1 MTNETI
7 DQTTTPDQ
15 TLNQTDFVPQR
26 FINNLQAA
34 FIKVDN
40 AVASFD
46 PDQKP
51 IVDKN
56 DRDNRQAFEKIS
68 QLREEY
74 ANKAIKNPTK
84 KNQYFSDF
92 INKSNDLINKDNL
105 IAVDSSVDSFKKF
118 GDQRYQ
124 IFTSWVSL
132 QKDPSKINTQQIQ
145 NFMENIIQPPIS
157 DDKEKAEFLRS
168 AKQSFA
174 GIIIGN
180 QIRSDEKF
188 MGVFDEFLK
197 ARQEAEKNAEPTGGD
212 WLDIFL
218 SFVFNKKQSSDLKET
233 LHQEP
238 RPDFEQ
244 NIATTTTDIQGLPP
258 EARDLL
264 DERGN
269 FSKFTLGDMEMLD
282 VEGVAD
288 KDPNYKFNQLLI
300 HNNAL
305 SSVLMGSHSGI
316 EPEKVSLLYGDNGGP
331 EARHDWNATVGYKNQ
346 QGSNVATLI
355 NAHLNNGSGLVIAG
369 NENGI
374 KNPSFYLYKQDQLTG
389 LKQALSQEEIQ
400 NKVDFMEFLAQ
411 NNAKLDNLSEKE
423 KEKFQTEIG
432 NFQKDRKAYL
442 DALGSDHIAFVSKK
456 DPKHLALVTEFG
468 NGEVSYTLKDYGKKQ
483 DKALDGETKTTLQGS
498 LKYDGVMFVD
508 YSNFKYTNVSKSPDK
523 GLGATN
529 GVSHLEANFSKVAV
543 FNLPNLNNLAITN
556 YIRRDLEDKLW
567 AKGLSPQEANKL
579 IKDFLN
585 SNKELVG
592 KVSNFN
598 KAVAEAKNTG
608 NYDEVKK
615 AQKDLEKSLRKRE
628 SLEKEVAKKLESRND
643 NKNRMEAKAQANSQK
658 DKIFALINKEASKE
672 ARAAA
677 FDPNLKGVRSE
688 LSDKLENINKNLK
701 DFGKSFDELKNGKN
715 NDFSKAEETLKAL
728 KDSVKDLG
736 INPEWISKIE
746 NLNAALNDFKNG
758 KNKDFSKVTQA
769 KSDLENSIKDVIIN
783 QKITDKVDNLN
794 QAVSETKLTGNFSKV
809 EQALAE
815 LKNLSLDLGKNS
827 DLQFVRDGVR
837 GTLVGNGLSKTE
849 ATTLT
854 KNFSDIRKEL
864 SEKLFGKSNN
874 NNNGLKNNEEPIY
887 AQVNKKKAGQ
897 ATSPEEPIYAQVAR
911 KMSVKIDQLNEAA
924 SAINRKIDR
933 INKIASAGKG
943 VGGFSG
949 AGQSASPEEPIYAQV
964 AKKVSAKIDQL
975 NESASAINRKIDR
988 INKIASAGKGVGGF
1002 SGAGQSASPE
1012 EPIYAQVAK
1021 KVRAKIDQ
1029 LNESASAINRKMD
1042 RINKIASAGKG
1053 VGGFRGAG
1061 QSASPEEP
1069 IYAQVAKKVRAK
1081 IDQLNESAS
1090 AINRKMDRINKI
1102 ASAGKGVGGFSGAGQ
1117 SASPEEP
1124 LYAQVAKKVRAKIDQ
1139 LNESAS
1145 AINRKIDR
1153 INKIASAGK
1162 GVGGF
1167 RGAGQSASPEE
1178 PIYAQVAKKV
1188 SAKID
1193 QLNESA
1199 SAINRKMDRINKIAS
1214 AGKGVGG
1221 FSGAGQS
1228 ASPEEP
1234 LYAQVAKKVSAKID
1248 QLNESASA
1256 INRKIDRINK
1266 IASAGKG
1273 VGGFSGAGQ
1282 SASPE
1287 EPLYAQVAKKVR
1299 AKIDQLNESASAIN
1313 RKMDRINKIASAGKG
1328 VGGFRGA
1335 GQSASPEEPLYA
1347 QVAKKVSAKIDQL
1360 NESASAINRKIDRIN
1375 KIASAGKGVGG
1386 FRGAGQSASPE
1397 EPLYA
1402 QVAKKVRAKIDQL
1415 NESASAINRKIDR
1428 INKIASAGKGVG
1440 GFRGAGQSA
1449 SPEEPLY
1456 AQVAKKVRAKIDQL
1470 NESASAINRKIDRIN
1485 KIASAGKGVGGFS
1498 GAGQSASPEEPLYAQ
1513 VAKKVR
1519 AKIDQLN
1526 ESASAINR
1534 KMDRINKIASAGKGV
1549 GGFRGAGQSASPE
1562 EPLYA
1567 QVAKKVS
1574 AKIDQ
1579 LNESA
1584 SAINRKMD
1592 RINKIASAGKGVGG
1606 FRGAGQSAS
1615 PEEPIYAQ
1623 VAKKVSAKID
1633 QLNESASAI
1642 NRKMDRINKI
1652 ASAGK
1657 GVGGFRGAGQSASPE
1672 EPLYAQV
1679 AKKVSAKID
1688 QLNES
1693 ASAIN
1698 RKIDRINKI
1707 ASAGKGVGGFS
1718 GAGQSASPE
1727 EPIYAQVAKKVSAKI
1742 DQLNESASAINRK
1755 IDRIN
1760 KIASAGKGVGGF
1772 SGAGQSASP
1781 EPIYATIDFDEANQ
1795 AGFSLRRSAAVNDLS
1810 KVGLSRE
1817 QELTRRIGD
1826 LNQAVS
1832 EAKAG
1837 HFDKLEQKI
1846 DELKDST
1853 KKNALKLWVE
1863 SAKQVPTG
1871 LQAKLDNYA
1880 TNSHTRINSNVQS
1893 GTINEKATGMLTQKN
1908 PEWLKLV
1915 NDKIVAHNVGSAH
1928 LSEYDK
1934 IGFNQKNMKD
1944 YSDSFK
1950 FSTKLNNAVKD
1961 IKSSFVQFLTN
1972 TFSTGSYSLMKANV
1986 EHGVKNTTKG
1996 GFQKS

>member
-7 DQTTTPDQ
+7 DQTITPDQ
-15 TLNQTDFVPQR
+15 TLNPTDFVPQR
-26 FINNLQAA
+26 FINNLQVA
-34 FIKVDN
+34 FLKVDS

-132 QKDPSKINTQQIQ
+132 QKDPSKINTQQIR

-188 MGVFDEFLK
+188 MGVFDESLK
-197 ARQEAEKNAEPTGGD
+197 ERQEAEKNAEPAGGD

-244 NIATTTTDIQGLPP
+244 NLATTTTDIQGLPP

-269 FSKFTLGDMEMLD
+269 FFKFTLGDMEMLD

-305 SSVLMGSHSGI
+305 SSVLMGSHNGI

-346 QGSNVATLI
+346 QGNNVATLI

-400 NKVDFMEFLAQ
+400 NKVDFMEFLAK

-423 KEKFQTEIG
+423 KEKFQTEIED
-432 NFQKDRKAYL
+432 FQKDRKAYL
-442 DALGSDHIAFVSKK
+442 DALGNDHIAFVSKK

-468 NGEVSYTLKDYGKKQ
+468 NGELSYTLKDYGKKQ
-483 DKALDGETKTTLQGS
+483 DKALDGETKTTLQGN
-498 LKYDGVMFVD
+498 LKYDGVMFVN
-508 YSNFKYTNVSKSPDK
+508 YSNFKYTNASKSPDK
-523 GLGATN
+523 GVGATN
-529 GVSHLEANFSKVAV
+529 GVSHLEANLSKVAV

-556 YIRRDLEDKLW
+556 YIRRDLEDKLL

-592 KVSNFN
+592 KVSNLN
-598 KAVAEAKNTG
+598 RAVAEAKNTG

-615 AQKDLEKSLRKRE
+615 AQKDLEKSIRKRE
-628 SLEKEVAKKLESRND
+628 HLEKEVAKKLESRND

-658 DKIFALINKEASKE
+658 DKIFALINQEASKE
-672 ARAAA
+672 ARAVA
-677 FDPNLKGVRSE
+677 FDPNLKGIRSE

-728 KDSVKDLG
+728 KDSMKDLG

-769 KSDLENSIKDVIIN
+769 KSDLENSIKDVSIN
-783 QKITDKVDNLN
+783 QKITDKLDNLN
-794 QAVSETKLTGNFSKV
+794 QAVSEAKLTGNFSKV

-827 DLQFVRDGVR
+827 DLQSVRDSVR

-849 ATTLT
+849 ATKLS

-864 SEKLFGKSNN
+864 NEKLFGNSNN
-874 NNNGLKNNEEPIY
+874 NNNGLKNNTEPIYAQVNKKKTGQAASPEEPIY
-887 AQVNKKKAGQ
+887 AQVNKKKIGQ
-897 ATSPEEPIYAQVAR
+897 AASPEEPIYAQVA
-911 KMSVKIDQLNEAA
+911 KKVSAKIDQLNEAT

-949 AGQSASPEEPIYAQV
+949 AG
-964 AKKVSAKIDQL
+964 
-975 NESASAINRKIDR
+975 R
-988 INKIASAGKGVGGF
+988 
-1002 SGAGQSASPE
+1002 
-1012 EPIYAQVAK
+1012 
-1021 KVRAKIDQ
+1021 
-1029 LNESASAINRKMD
+1029 
-1042 RINKIASAGKG
+1042 
-1053 VGGFRGAG
+1053 
-1061 QSASPEEP
+1061 
-1069 IYAQVAKKVRAK
+1069 
-1081 IDQLNESAS
+1081 
-1090 AINRKMDRINKI
+1090 
-1102 ASAGKGVGGFSGAGQ
+1102 
-1117 SASPEEP
+1117 
-1124 LYAQVAKKVRAKIDQ
+1124 
-1139 LNESAS
+1139 
-1145 AINRKIDR
+1145 
-1153 INKIASAGK
+1153 
-1162 GVGGF
+1162 
-1167 RGAGQSASPEE
+1167 
-1178 PIYAQVAKKV
+1178 
-1188 SAKID
+1188 
-1193 QLNESA
+1193 
-1199 SAINRKMDRINKIAS
+1199 
-1214 AGKGVGG
+1214 
-1221 FSGAGQS
+1221 
-1228 ASPEEP
+1228 
-1234 LYAQVAKKVSAKID
+1234 
-1248 QLNESASA
+1248 
-1256 INRKIDRINK
+1256 
-1266 IASAGKG
+1266 
-1273 VGGFSGAGQ
+1273 
-1282 SASPE
+1282 
-1287 EPLYAQVAKKVR
+1287 
-1299 AKIDQLNESASAIN
+1299 
-1313 RKMDRINKIASAGKG
+1313 
-1328 VGGFRGA
+1328 
-1335 GQSASPEEPLYA
+1335 
-1347 QVAKKVSAKIDQL
+1347 
-1360 NESASAINRKIDRIN
+1360 
-1375 KIASAGKGVGG
+1375 
-1386 FRGAGQSASPE
+1386 
-1397 EPLYA
+1397 
-1402 QVAKKVRAKIDQL
+1402 
-1415 NESASAINRKIDR
+1415 
-1428 INKIASAGKGVG
+1428 
-1440 GFRGAGQSA
+1440 
-1449 SPEEPLY
+1449 
-1456 AQVAKKVRAKIDQL
+1456 
-1470 NESASAINRKIDRIN
+1470 
-1485 KIASAGKGVGGFS
+1485 
-1498 GAGQSASPEEPLYAQ
+1498 
-1513 VAKKVR
+1513 
-1519 AKIDQLN
+1519 
-1526 ESASAINR
+1526 
-1534 KMDRINKIASAGKGV
+1534 
-1549 GGFRGAGQSASPE
+1549 
-1562 EPLYA
+1562 
-1567 QVAKKVS
+1567 
-1574 AKIDQ
+1574 
-1579 LNESA
+1579 
-1584 SAINRKMD
+1584 
-1592 RINKIASAGKGVGG
+1592 
-1606 FRGAGQSAS
+1606 
-1615 PEEPIYAQ
+1615 
-1623 VAKKVSAKID
+1623 
-1633 QLNESASAI
+1633 
-1642 NRKMDRINKI
+1642 
-1652 ASAGK
+1652 
-1657 GVGGFRGAGQSASPE
+1657 
-1672 EPLYAQV
+1672 
-1679 AKKVSAKID
+1679 
-1688 QLNES
+1688 
-1693 ASAIN
+1693 
-1698 RKIDRINKI
+1698 
-1707 ASAGKGVGGFS
+1707 
-1718 GAGQSASPE
+1718 
-1727 EPIYAQVAKKVSAKI
+1727 
-1742 DQLNESASAINRK
+1742 
-1755 IDRIN
+1755 
-1760 KIASAGKGVGGF
+1760 
-1772 SGAGQSASP
+1772 SASP

-1795 AGFSLRRSAAVNDLS
+1795 ADFPLRRSAAVNDLS

-1817 QELTRRIGD
+1817 QELTSRIGD

-1832 EAKAG
+1832 EAKIG
-1837 HFDKLEQKI
+1837 HFGKLEQKI

-1853 KKNALKLWVE
+1853 KKNAVNLWVE
-1863 SAKQVPTG
+1863 SAKQVPTS

-1880 TNSHTRINSNVQS
+1880 TNSHTRINSNVKN
-1893 GTINEKATGMLTQKN
+1893 GGINEKATGMLTQKN

-1915 NDKIVAHNVGSAH
+1915 NDKIVAHNVGSVP
-1928 LSEYDK
+1928 LSDYDK

-1972 TFSTGSYSLMKANV
+1972 TFSTGSYSLMKA
-1986 EHGVKNTTKG
+1986 ELGVKNINTKS

>member
-15 TLNQTDFVPQR
+15 TLNPTDFVPQQ
-26 FINNLQAA
+26 FINNLQVA
-34 FIKVDN
+34 FLKVDN

-132 QKDPSKINTQQIQ
+132 QKDPSKINTQQIR

-188 MGVFDEFLK
+188 MGVFDESLK
-197 ARQEAEKNAEPTGGD
+197 ERQEAEKNGEPAGGD

-269 FSKFTLGDMEMLD
+269 FFKFTLGDMEMLD

-288 KDPNYKFNQLLI
+288 NDPNYKFNQLLI

-346 QGSNVATLI
+346 QGNNVATLI
-355 NAHLNNGSGLVIAG
+355 NVHLNNGSGLVIAG

-411 NNAKLDNLSEKE
+411 NNARLDSLSEKE

-442 DALGSDHIAFVSKK
+442 DALGNDHIAFVSKK

-468 NGEVSYTLKDYGKKQ
+468 NGELSYTLKDYGKKQ
-483 DKALDGETKTTLQGS
+483 DKALDGETKTTLQGN
-498 LKYDGVMFVD
+498 LKYDGVMFVN
-508 YSNFKYTNVSKSPDK
+508 YSNFKYTNASKSPDK
-523 GLGATN
+523 GVGATN
-529 GVSHLEANFSKVAV
+529 GVSHLEANLSKVAV

-567 AKGLSPQEANKL
+567 AKGLSSQEANKL

-592 KVSNFN
+592 KVSNLN

-615 AQKDLEKSLRKRE
+615 AQKDLEKSIRKRE
-628 SLEKEVAKKLESRND
+628 HLEKEVAKKLESRND

-658 DKIFALINKEASKE
+658 DKIFALINQEASKE

-677 FDPNLKGVRSE
+677 FDPNLKGIRSE

-701 DFGKSFDELKNGKN
+701 DFGKSFDELKNGN
-715 NDFSKAEETLKAL
+715 NKDFSKAEETLKAL

-794 QAVSETKLTGNFSKV
+794 QAVSEAKLTGDFSKV

-815 LKNLSLDLGKNS
+815 LKNLSLDQKS
-827 DLQFVRDGVR
+827 DLQKSVKNGVN

-864 SEKLFGKSNN
+864 NEKLFGNSNN
-874 NNNGLKNNEEPIY
+874 NNNGLKNEPIY

-897 ATSPEEPIYAQVAR
+897 AASPEESIYTQVA
-911 KMSVKIDQLNEAA
+911 KKVSAKIDQLNEAT
-924 SAINRKIDR
+924 SKINRKIDR

-949 AGQSASPEEPIYAQV
+949 TGRSASH
-964 AKKVSAKIDQL
+964 
-975 NESASAINRKIDR
+975 
-988 INKIASAGKGVGGF
+988 
-1002 SGAGQSASPE
+1002 
-1012 EPIYAQVAK
+1012 
-1021 KVRAKIDQ
+1021 
-1029 LNESASAINRKMD
+1029 
-1042 RINKIASAGKG
+1042 
-1053 VGGFRGAG
+1053 
-1061 QSASPEEP
+1061 
-1069 IYAQVAKKVRAK
+1069 
-1081 IDQLNESAS
+1081 
-1090 AINRKMDRINKI
+1090 
-1102 ASAGKGVGGFSGAGQ
+1102 
-1117 SASPEEP
+1117 
-1124 LYAQVAKKVRAKIDQ
+1124 
-1139 LNESAS
+1139 
-1145 AINRKIDR
+1145 
-1153 INKIASAGK
+1153 
-1162 GVGGF
+1162 
-1167 RGAGQSASPEE
+1167 
-1178 PIYAQVAKKV
+1178 
-1188 SAKID
+1188 
-1193 QLNESA
+1193 
-1199 SAINRKMDRINKIAS
+1199 
-1214 AGKGVGG
+1214 
-1221 FSGAGQS
+1221 
-1228 ASPEEP
+1228 
-1234 LYAQVAKKVSAKID
+1234 
-1248 QLNESASA
+1248 
-1256 INRKIDRINK
+1256 
-1266 IASAGKG
+1266 
-1273 VGGFSGAGQ
+1273 
-1282 SASPE
+1282 
-1287 EPLYAQVAKKVR
+1287 
-1299 AKIDQLNESASAIN
+1299 
-1313 RKMDRINKIASAGKG
+1313 
-1328 VGGFRGA
+1328 
-1335 GQSASPEEPLYA
+1335 
-1347 QVAKKVSAKIDQL
+1347 
-1360 NESASAINRKIDRIN
+1360 
-1375 KIASAGKGVGG
+1375 
-1386 FRGAGQSASPE
+1386 
-1397 EPLYA
+1397 
-1402 QVAKKVRAKIDQL
+1402 
-1415 NESASAINRKIDR
+1415 
-1428 INKIASAGKGVG
+1428 
-1440 GFRGAGQSA
+1440 
-1449 SPEEPLY
+1449 
-1456 AQVAKKVRAKIDQL
+1456 
-1470 NESASAINRKIDRIN
+1470 
-1485 KIASAGKGVGGFS
+1485 
-1498 GAGQSASPEEPLYAQ
+1498 
-1513 VAKKVR
+1513 
-1519 AKIDQLN
+1519 
-1526 ESASAINR
+1526 
-1534 KMDRINKIASAGKGV
+1534 
-1549 GGFRGAGQSASPE
+1549 
-1562 EPLYA
+1562 
-1567 QVAKKVS
+1567 
-1574 AKIDQ
+1574 
-1579 LNESA
+1579 
-1584 SAINRKMD
+1584 
-1592 RINKIASAGKGVGG
+1592 
-1606 FRGAGQSAS
+1606 
-1615 PEEPIYAQ
+1615 
-1623 VAKKVSAKID
+1623 
-1633 QLNESASAI
+1633 
-1642 NRKMDRINKI
+1642 
-1652 ASAGK
+1652 
-1657 GVGGFRGAGQSASPE
+1657 
-1672 EPLYAQV
+1672 
-1679 AKKVSAKID
+1679 
-1688 QLNES
+1688 
-1693 ASAIN
+1693 
-1698 RKIDRINKI
+1698 
-1707 ASAGKGVGGFS
+1707 
-1718 GAGQSASPE
+1718 
-1727 EPIYAQVAKKVSAKI
+1727 
-1742 DQLNESASAINRK
+1742 
-1755 IDRIN
+1755 
-1760 KIASAGKGVGGF
+1760 
-1772 SGAGQSASP
+1772 

-1795 AGFSLRRSAAVNDLS
+1795 AGFPLRRSAAVNDLS

-1817 QELTRRIGD
+1817 EELTRRIGD

-1832 EAKAG
+1832 EAKIG
-1837 HFDKLEQKI
+1837 HFGKLEQKI

-1863 SAKQVPTG
+1863 STKQVPTS

-1880 TNSHTRINSNVQS
+1880 TNSHTRINSNVKN
-1893 GTINEKATGMLTQKN
+1893 GAINEKATGMLTQKN

-1915 NDKIVAHNVGSAH
+1915 NDKIVAHNVGSIP
-1928 LSEYDK
+1928 LSDYDK

-1972 TFSTGSYSLMKANV
+1972 TFSQGSYSLAKANA
-1986 EHGVKNTTKG
+1986 ELGVKNINTKS

>member
-15 TLNQTDFVPQR
+15 TLNPTDFVPQR
-26 FINNLQAA
+26 FINNLQVA

-74 ANKAIKNPTK
+74 ANKAIKNPAK

-124 IFTSWVSL
+124 IFMSWVSL
-132 QKDPSKINTQQIQ
+132 QKDPSKINTQQIR

-174 GIIIGN
+174 GIIIGK
-180 QIRSDEKF
+180 QIRSDQKF

-197 ARQEAEKNAEPTGGD
+197 ERQEAEKNAEPSGGD

-244 NIATTTTDIQGLPP
+244 NLATTTTDIQGLPP

-305 SSVLMGSHSGI
+305 SSVLMGGHSNI

-331 EARHDWNATVGYKNQ
+331 EARHDWNATVGYKDQ

-355 NAHLNNGSGLVIAG
+355 NAHLNNGSGLIIAG
-369 NENGI
+369 NEDGI
-374 KNPSFYLYKQDQLTG
+374 KNPSFYLYKEDQLTG
-389 LKQALSQEEIQ
+389 LKQAMSQEEIQ
-400 NKVDFMEFLAQ
+400 NKVDFMEFLAK

-423 KEKFQTEIG
+423 KEKFQTEIE

-442 DALGSDHIAFVSKK
+442 DALGNDHVAFVSKK

-483 DKALDGETKTTLQGS
+483 DKALDGEIKTTLQGS

-508 YSNFKYTNVSKSPDK
+508 YSNFKYTNASKSPDK
-523 GLGATN
+523 GVGATN

-592 KVSNFN
+592 KVLNLN
-598 KAVAEAKNTG
+598 QAVAESKNTG

-628 SLEKEVAKKLESRND
+628 HLEKEVAKKLESRND

-672 ARAAA
+672 ARVAT

-728 KDSVKDLG
+728 KDLVKDLG

-758 KNKDFSKVTQA
+758 KNNDFSKVAQA

-794 QAVSETKLTGNFSKV
+794 QAVSETKLTGDFSKV

-815 LKNLSLDLGKNS
+815 LKNLSLDQKNESFNVGKNS
-827 DLQFVRDGVR
+827 DLQSVRDSVR

-849 ATTLT
+849 ATKLS

-864 SEKLFGKSNN
+864 SEKLFGKSNS
-874 NNNGLKNNEEPIY
+874 NGLKNNEEPIY

-897 ATSPEEPIYAQVAR
+897 AASPEEPIYAQVA
-911 KMSVKIDQLNEAA
+911 KKVSAKIDQLNEAT

-949 AGQSASPEEPIYAQV
+949 AG
-964 AKKVSAKIDQL
+964 
-975 NESASAINRKIDR
+975 R
-988 INKIASAGKGVGGF
+988 
-1002 SGAGQSASPE
+1002 
-1012 EPIYAQVAK
+1012 
-1021 KVRAKIDQ
+1021 
-1029 LNESASAINRKMD
+1029 
-1042 RINKIASAGKG
+1042 
-1053 VGGFRGAG
+1053 
-1061 QSASPEEP
+1061 
-1069 IYAQVAKKVRAK
+1069 
-1081 IDQLNESAS
+1081 
-1090 AINRKMDRINKI
+1090 
-1102 ASAGKGVGGFSGAGQ
+1102 
-1117 SASPEEP
+1117 
-1124 LYAQVAKKVRAKIDQ
+1124 
-1139 LNESAS
+1139 
-1145 AINRKIDR
+1145 
-1153 INKIASAGK
+1153 
-1162 GVGGF
+1162 
-1167 RGAGQSASPEE
+1167 
-1178 PIYAQVAKKV
+1178 
-1188 SAKID
+1188 
-1193 QLNESA
+1193 
-1199 SAINRKMDRINKIAS
+1199 
-1214 AGKGVGG
+1214 
-1221 FSGAGQS
+1221 
-1228 ASPEEP
+1228 
-1234 LYAQVAKKVSAKID
+1234 
-1248 QLNESASA
+1248 
-1256 INRKIDRINK
+1256 
-1266 IASAGKG
+1266 
-1273 VGGFSGAGQ
+1273 
-1282 SASPE
+1282 
-1287 EPLYAQVAKKVR
+1287 
-1299 AKIDQLNESASAIN
+1299 
-1313 RKMDRINKIASAGKG
+1313 
-1328 VGGFRGA
+1328 
-1335 GQSASPEEPLYA
+1335 
-1347 QVAKKVSAKIDQL
+1347 
-1360 NESASAINRKIDRIN
+1360 
-1375 KIASAGKGVGG
+1375 
-1386 FRGAGQSASPE
+1386 
-1397 EPLYA
+1397 
-1402 QVAKKVRAKIDQL
+1402 
-1415 NESASAINRKIDR
+1415 
-1428 INKIASAGKGVG
+1428 
-1440 GFRGAGQSA
+1440 
-1449 SPEEPLY
+1449 
-1456 AQVAKKVRAKIDQL
+1456 
-1470 NESASAINRKIDRIN
+1470 
-1485 KIASAGKGVGGFS
+1485 
-1498 GAGQSASPEEPLYAQ
+1498 
-1513 VAKKVR
+1513 
-1519 AKIDQLN
+1519 
-1526 ESASAINR
+1526 
-1534 KMDRINKIASAGKGV
+1534 
-1549 GGFRGAGQSASPE
+1549 
-1562 EPLYA
+1562 
-1567 QVAKKVS
+1567 
-1574 AKIDQ
+1574 
-1579 LNESA
+1579 
-1584 SAINRKMD
+1584 
-1592 RINKIASAGKGVGG
+1592 
-1606 FRGAGQSAS
+1606 
-1615 PEEPIYAQ
+1615 
-1623 VAKKVSAKID
+1623 
-1633 QLNESASAI
+1633 
-1642 NRKMDRINKI
+1642 
-1652 ASAGK
+1652 
-1657 GVGGFRGAGQSASPE
+1657 
-1672 EPLYAQV
+1672 
-1679 AKKVSAKID
+1679 
-1688 QLNES
+1688 
-1693 ASAIN
+1693 
-1698 RKIDRINKI
+1698 
-1707 ASAGKGVGGFS
+1707 
-1718 GAGQSASPE
+1718 
-1727 EPIYAQVAKKVSAKI
+1727 
-1742 DQLNESASAINRK
+1742 
-1755 IDRIN
+1755 
-1760 KIASAGKGVGGF
+1760 
-1772 SGAGQSASP
+1772 SASP

-1795 AGFSLRRSAAVNDLS
+1795 AGFPLRRSAAVADLS

-1832 EAKAG
+1832 EAKTG
-1837 HFDKLEQKI
+1837 NFDKLEQKI

-1853 KKNALKLWVE
+1853 KKNALKLLVE
-1863 SAKQVPTG
+1863 STKQVPTG

-1880 TNSHTRINSNVQS
+1880 TNSHTRINSNVQN
-1893 GTINEKATGMLTQKN
+1893 GIINERATGMLTQKN

-1915 NDKIVAHNVGSAH
+1915 NDKIVAHNVGSAN

-1950 FSTKLNNAVKD
+1950 FSSKLNNAIKG
-1961 IKSSFVQFLTN
+1961 IKSNFVQFLTN
-1972 TFSTGSYSLMKANV
+1972 AFSAGSYSVAKA
-1986 EHGVKNTTKG
+1986 ELGVKNINTKG

>member
-15 TLNQTDFVPQR
+15 TPNQTDFVPQR
-26 FINNLQAA
+26 FINNLQVAFLKVGSAA
-34 FIKVDN
+34 
-40 AVASFD
+40 ASFD

-74 ANKAIKNPTK
+74 ANKAIKNPAK

-132 QKDPSKINTQQIQ
+132 QKDPSKINTQQIR

-180 QIRSDEKF
+180 QIRSDQKF
-188 MGVFDEFLK
+188 MGVFDESLK
-197 ARQEAEKNAEPTGGD
+197 ERQEAEKNAEPAGGD

-233 LHQEP
+233 LNQEP

-244 NIATTTTDIQGLPP
+244 NLATTTTDIQGLPP

-305 SSVLMGSHSGI
+305 SSVLMGGHSNI

-331 EARHDWNATVGYKNQ
+331 EARHDWNATVGYKDQ

-355 NAHLNNGSGLVIAG
+355 NAHLNNGSGLIIAG

-374 KNPSFYLYKQDQLTG
+374 KNPSFYLYKEDQLTG

-432 NFQKDRKAYL
+432 NFQKNRKAYL
-442 DALGSDHIAFVSKK
+442 DALGNDHIAFVSKK

-483 DKALDGETKTTLQGS
+483 DKALDGEVKTTLQGS

-508 YSNFKYTNVSKSPDK
+508 YSNFKYTNASKSPDK
-523 GLGATN
+523 GVGTTN

-556 YIRRDLEDKLW
+556 YIRRDLEDKLL

-585 SNKELVG
+585 SNKEMVG

-628 SLEKEVAKKLESRND
+628 HLEKEVAKKLESRND

-701 DFGKSFDELKNGKN
+701 DFNKSFDELKNGKN
-715 NDFSKAEETLKAL
+715 NDFSKAEETLKTL
-728 KDSVKDLG
+728 KDSMKDLG
-736 INPEWISKIE
+736 INSEWISKIE

-769 KSDLENSIKDVIIN
+769 KSDLENSIKDVSIN
-783 QKITDKVDNLN
+783 QKITDKVDTLN
-794 QAVSETKLTGNFSKV
+794 QAVSEAKLTGDFSKV

-815 LKNLSLDLGKNS
+815 LKSLSLDHFNVGKNS
-827 DLQFVRDGVR
+827 DLQSVRDSVR

-849 ATTLT
+849 ATTLS

-864 SEKLFGKSNN
+864 NEKLFGNSNN

-887 AQVNKKKAGQ
+887 AKVNKKKTGQ
-897 ATSPEEPIYAQVAR
+897 ATSPEEPIYAQVA
-911 KMSVKIDQLNEAA
+911 KKVSAKIDQLNEATL
-924 SAINRKIDR
+924 AINRKIDR

-949 AGQSASPEEPIYAQV
+949 V
-964 AKKVSAKIDQL
+964 
-975 NESASAINRKIDR
+975 
-988 INKIASAGKGVGGF
+988 
-1002 SGAGQSASPE
+1002 
-1012 EPIYAQVAK
+1012 
-1021 KVRAKIDQ
+1021 
-1029 LNESASAINRKMD
+1029 
-1042 RINKIASAGKG
+1042 
-1053 VGGFRGAG
+1053 
-1061 QSASPEEP
+1061 
-1069 IYAQVAKKVRAK
+1069 
-1081 IDQLNESAS
+1081 
-1090 AINRKMDRINKI
+1090 
-1102 ASAGKGVGGFSGAGQ
+1102 
-1117 SASPEEP
+1117 
-1124 LYAQVAKKVRAKIDQ
+1124 
-1139 LNESAS
+1139 
-1145 AINRKIDR
+1145 
-1153 INKIASAGK
+1153 
-1162 GVGGF
+1162 
-1167 RGAGQSASPEE
+1167 
-1178 PIYAQVAKKV
+1178 
-1188 SAKID
+1188 
-1193 QLNESA
+1193 
-1199 SAINRKMDRINKIAS
+1199 
-1214 AGKGVGG
+1214 
-1221 FSGAGQS
+1221 
-1228 ASPEEP
+1228 
-1234 LYAQVAKKVSAKID
+1234 
-1248 QLNESASA
+1248 
-1256 INRKIDRINK
+1256 
-1266 IASAGKG
+1266 
-1273 VGGFSGAGQ
+1273 
-1282 SASPE
+1282 
-1287 EPLYAQVAKKVR
+1287 
-1299 AKIDQLNESASAIN
+1299 
-1313 RKMDRINKIASAGKG
+1313 
-1328 VGGFRGA
+1328 
-1335 GQSASPEEPLYA
+1335 
-1347 QVAKKVSAKIDQL
+1347 
-1360 NESASAINRKIDRIN
+1360 
-1375 KIASAGKGVGG
+1375 
-1386 FRGAGQSASPE
+1386 
-1397 EPLYA
+1397 
-1402 QVAKKVRAKIDQL
+1402 
-1415 NESASAINRKIDR
+1415 
-1428 INKIASAGKGVG
+1428 
-1440 GFRGAGQSA
+1440 
-1449 SPEEPLY
+1449 
-1456 AQVAKKVRAKIDQL
+1456 
-1470 NESASAINRKIDRIN
+1470 
-1485 KIASAGKGVGGFS
+1485 
-1498 GAGQSASPEEPLYAQ
+1498 
-1513 VAKKVR
+1513 
-1519 AKIDQLN
+1519 
-1526 ESASAINR
+1526 
-1534 KMDRINKIASAGKGV
+1534 
-1549 GGFRGAGQSASPE
+1549 
-1562 EPLYA
+1562 
-1567 QVAKKVS
+1567 
-1574 AKIDQ
+1574 
-1579 LNESA
+1579 
-1584 SAINRKMD
+1584 
-1592 RINKIASAGKGVGG
+1592 
-1606 FRGAGQSAS
+1606 
-1615 PEEPIYAQ
+1615 
-1623 VAKKVSAKID
+1623 
-1633 QLNESASAI
+1633 
-1642 NRKMDRINKI
+1642 
-1652 ASAGK
+1652 
-1657 GVGGFRGAGQSASPE
+1657 
-1672 EPLYAQV
+1672 
-1679 AKKVSAKID
+1679 
-1688 QLNES
+1688 
-1693 ASAIN
+1693 
-1698 RKIDRINKI
+1698 
-1707 ASAGKGVGGFS
+1707 
-1718 GAGQSASPE
+1718 
-1727 EPIYAQVAKKVSAKI
+1727 
-1742 DQLNESASAINRK
+1742 
-1755 IDRIN
+1755 
-1760 KIASAGKGVGGF
+1760 
-1772 SGAGQSASP
+1772 GQSASP

-1795 AGFSLRRSAAVNDLS
+1795 AGFPLRRSAAVNDLS

-1832 EAKAG
+1832 EAKTG

-1853 KKNALKLWVE
+1853 KKNALKLWAE

-1893 GTINEKATGMLTQKN
+1893 GTINEKVTGMLTQKN

-1972 TFSTGSYSLMKANV
+1972 AFSTGSYSLMKANV
-1986 EHGVKNTTKG
+1986 EHGVKNTNTKG

>member
-15 TLNQTDFVPQR
+15 TPNPTDFVPQR
-26 FINNLQAA
+26 FINNLQVA
-34 FIKVDN
+34 FIKVDS

-74 ANKAIKNPTK
+74 ANKAIKNPAK

-132 QKDPSKINTQQIQ
+132 QKDPSKINTQQIR

-188 MGVFDEFLK
+188 MGVFDESLK
-197 ARQEAEKNAEPTGGD
+197 ERQEAEKNAEPAGGD

-233 LHQEP
+233 LNQEP

-244 NIATTTTDIQGLPP
+244 NLATTTTDIQGLPP

-269 FSKFTLGDMEMLD
+269 FFKFTLGDVEMLD

-305 SSVLMGSHSGI
+305 SSVLMGGHSNI

-355 NAHLNNGSGLVIAG
+355 NAHLHNGSGLIIAG
-369 NENGI
+369 NEDGI

-400 NKVDFMEFLAQ
+400 NKVDFMEFLAK

-442 DALGSDHIAFVSKK
+442 DALGNDHVAFVSKK

-498 LKYDGVMFVD
+498 LKYDGVMFVN
-508 YSNFKYTNVSKSPDK
+508 YSNFKYTNASKSPDK
-523 GLGATN
+523 GVGATN

-556 YIRRDLEDKLW
+556 YIRRDLEDELW

-585 SNKELVG
+585 SNKEMVG

-628 SLEKEVAKKLESRND
+628 HLEKEVAKKLESRND

-783 QKITDKVDNLN
+783 QKITDKVDKLN

-815 LKNLSLDLGKNS
+815 LKNLSLDQKNESFNTGKNS
-827 DLQFVRDGVR
+827 DLQSVRDSVR

-849 ATTLT
+849 ATKLS

-864 SEKLFGKSNN
+864 SEKLFGNSNN

-887 AQVNKKKAGQ
+887 AQVNKKKTGQ
-897 ATSPEEPIYAQVAR
+897 VASPEEPIYAQVA
-911 KMSVKIDQLNEAA
+911 KKVSAKIDQLNEAT

-949 AGQSASPEEPIYAQV
+949 AG
-964 AKKVSAKIDQL
+964 
-975 NESASAINRKIDR
+975 R
-988 INKIASAGKGVGGF
+988 
-1002 SGAGQSASPE
+1002 
-1012 EPIYAQVAK
+1012 
-1021 KVRAKIDQ
+1021 
-1029 LNESASAINRKMD
+1029 
-1042 RINKIASAGKG
+1042 
-1053 VGGFRGAG
+1053 
-1061 QSASPEEP
+1061 
-1069 IYAQVAKKVRAK
+1069 
-1081 IDQLNESAS
+1081 
-1090 AINRKMDRINKI
+1090 
-1102 ASAGKGVGGFSGAGQ
+1102 
-1117 SASPEEP
+1117 
-1124 LYAQVAKKVRAKIDQ
+1124 
-1139 LNESAS
+1139 
-1145 AINRKIDR
+1145 
-1153 INKIASAGK
+1153 
-1162 GVGGF
+1162 
-1167 RGAGQSASPEE
+1167 
-1178 PIYAQVAKKV
+1178 
-1188 SAKID
+1188 
-1193 QLNESA
+1193 
-1199 SAINRKMDRINKIAS
+1199 
-1214 AGKGVGG
+1214 
-1221 FSGAGQS
+1221 
-1228 ASPEEP
+1228 
-1234 LYAQVAKKVSAKID
+1234 
-1248 QLNESASA
+1248 
-1256 INRKIDRINK
+1256 
-1266 IASAGKG
+1266 
-1273 VGGFSGAGQ
+1273 
-1282 SASPE
+1282 
-1287 EPLYAQVAKKVR
+1287 
-1299 AKIDQLNESASAIN
+1299 
-1313 RKMDRINKIASAGKG
+1313 
-1328 VGGFRGA
+1328 
-1335 GQSASPEEPLYA
+1335 
-1347 QVAKKVSAKIDQL
+1347 
-1360 NESASAINRKIDRIN
+1360 
-1375 KIASAGKGVGG
+1375 
-1386 FRGAGQSASPE
+1386 
-1397 EPLYA
+1397 
-1402 QVAKKVRAKIDQL
+1402 
-1415 NESASAINRKIDR
+1415 
-1428 INKIASAGKGVG
+1428 
-1440 GFRGAGQSA
+1440 
-1449 SPEEPLY
+1449 
-1456 AQVAKKVRAKIDQL
+1456 
-1470 NESASAINRKIDRIN
+1470 
-1485 KIASAGKGVGGFS
+1485 
-1498 GAGQSASPEEPLYAQ
+1498 
-1513 VAKKVR
+1513 
-1519 AKIDQLN
+1519 
-1526 ESASAINR
+1526 
-1534 KMDRINKIASAGKGV
+1534 
-1549 GGFRGAGQSASPE
+1549 
-1562 EPLYA
+1562 
-1567 QVAKKVS
+1567 
-1574 AKIDQ
+1574 
-1579 LNESA
+1579 
-1584 SAINRKMD
+1584 
-1592 RINKIASAGKGVGG
+1592 
-1606 FRGAGQSAS
+1606 
-1615 PEEPIYAQ
+1615 
-1623 VAKKVSAKID
+1623 
-1633 QLNESASAI
+1633 
-1642 NRKMDRINKI
+1642 
-1652 ASAGK
+1652 
-1657 GVGGFRGAGQSASPE
+1657 
-1672 EPLYAQV
+1672 
-1679 AKKVSAKID
+1679 
-1688 QLNES
+1688 
-1693 ASAIN
+1693 
-1698 RKIDRINKI
+1698 
-1707 ASAGKGVGGFS
+1707 
-1718 GAGQSASPE
+1718 
-1727 EPIYAQVAKKVSAKI
+1727 
-1742 DQLNESASAINRK
+1742 
-1755 IDRIN
+1755 
-1760 KIASAGKGVGGF
+1760 
-1772 SGAGQSASP
+1772 SASP

-1795 AGFSLRRSAAVNDLS
+1795 AGFPLRRYAAVNDLS

-1817 QELTRRIGD
+1817 QELTRRIGN

-1832 EAKAG
+1832 EAKIG
-1837 HFDKLEQKI
+1837 HFDNLEQKI

-1863 SAKQVPTG
+1863 SAKQVPTS

-1880 TNSHTRINSNVQS
+1880 TNSHTRINSNVHN
-1893 GTINEKATGMLTQKN
+1893 GTINERATGMLTQKN

-1934 IGFNQKNMKD
+1934 IGFNQKNMKG

-1972 TFSTGSYSLMKANV
+1972 TFSAGAYSLAKANA
-1986 EHGVKNTTKG
+1986 ELGVKNINTKS

>member
-15 TLNQTDFVPQR
+15 TPNQTGFVPQR
-26 FINNLQAA
+26 FINNLQVA

-105 IAVDSSVDSFKKF
+105 IAVDSSVESFKKF

-132 QKDPSKINTQQIQ
+132 QKDPSKINTQQIR

-180 QIRSDEKF
+180 QIRSDQKF
-188 MGVFDEFLK
+188 MGVFDESLK
-197 ARQEAEKNAEPTGGD
+197 ERQEAEKNAEPVGGD

-244 NIATTTTDIQGLPP
+244 NLATTTTDIQGLPP

-269 FSKFTLGDMEMLD
+269 FFKFTLGDVEMLD

-305 SSVLMGSHSGI
+305 SSVLMGGHSNI

-346 QGSNVATLI
+346 QGNNVATLI
-355 NAHLNNGSGLVIAG
+355 NAHLNNGSGLIIAG

-374 KNPSFYLYKQDQLTG
+374 KNPSFYLYKEDQLTG

-400 NKVDFMEFLAQ
+400 NKVGFMEFLAK

-423 KEKFQTEIG
+423 KEKFQTEIK

-442 DALGSDHIAFVSKK
+442 DALGNDHIAFVSKK

-498 LKYDGVMFVD
+498 LKYDGVMFVN
-508 YSNFKYTNVSKSPDK
+508 YSNFKYTNASKSPDK
-523 GLGATN
+523 GVGATN

-556 YIRRDLEDKLW
+556 YIRRDLKDKLW

-585 SNKELVG
+585 SNKEMVG

-628 SLEKEVAKKLESRND
+628 HLEKEVAKKLESRND

-715 NDFSKAEETLKAL
+715 NDFSKVEETLKAL

-794 QAVSETKLTGNFSKV
+794 QAVSETKLTGDFSKV

-815 LKNLSLDLGKNS
+815 LKNLSLDQKNESFNVGKNS
-827 DLQFVRDGVR
+827 DLQSVRDSVR

-849 ATTLT
+849 ATKLS

-864 SEKLFGKSNN
+864 SEKLFGNSNN

-897 ATSPEEPIYAQVAR
+897 AASPEEPIYAQVA
-911 KMSVKIDQLNEAA
+911 KKVSAKIDQLNEAT

-949 AGQSASPEEPIYAQV
+949 AGRSASPE
-964 AKKVSAKIDQL
+964 
-975 NESASAINRKIDR
+975 
-988 INKIASAGKGVGGF
+988 
-1002 SGAGQSASPE
+1002 
-1012 EPIYAQVAK
+1012 
-1021 KVRAKIDQ
+1021 
-1029 LNESASAINRKMD
+1029 
-1042 RINKIASAGKG
+1042 
-1053 VGGFRGAG
+1053 
-1061 QSASPEEP
+1061 
-1069 IYAQVAKKVRAK
+1069 
-1081 IDQLNESAS
+1081 
-1090 AINRKMDRINKI
+1090 
-1102 ASAGKGVGGFSGAGQ
+1102 
-1117 SASPEEP
+1117 
-1124 LYAQVAKKVRAKIDQ
+1124 
-1139 LNESAS
+1139 
-1145 AINRKIDR
+1145 
-1153 INKIASAGK
+1153 
-1162 GVGGF
+1162 
-1167 RGAGQSASPEE
+1167 
-1178 PIYAQVAKKV
+1178 
-1188 SAKID
+1188 
-1193 QLNESA
+1193 
-1199 SAINRKMDRINKIAS
+1199 
-1214 AGKGVGG
+1214 
-1221 FSGAGQS
+1221 
-1228 ASPEEP
+1228 
-1234 LYAQVAKKVSAKID
+1234 
-1248 QLNESASA
+1248 
-1256 INRKIDRINK
+1256 
-1266 IASAGKG
+1266 
-1273 VGGFSGAGQ
+1273 
-1282 SASPE
+1282 
-1287 EPLYAQVAKKVR
+1287 
-1299 AKIDQLNESASAIN
+1299 
-1313 RKMDRINKIASAGKG
+1313 
-1328 VGGFRGA
+1328 
-1335 GQSASPEEPLYA
+1335 
-1347 QVAKKVSAKIDQL
+1347 
-1360 NESASAINRKIDRIN
+1360 
-1375 KIASAGKGVGG
+1375 
-1386 FRGAGQSASPE
+1386 
-1397 EPLYA
+1397 
-1402 QVAKKVRAKIDQL
+1402 
-1415 NESASAINRKIDR
+1415 
-1428 INKIASAGKGVG
+1428 
-1440 GFRGAGQSA
+1440 
-1449 SPEEPLY
+1449 
-1456 AQVAKKVRAKIDQL
+1456 
-1470 NESASAINRKIDRIN
+1470 
-1485 KIASAGKGVGGFS
+1485 
-1498 GAGQSASPEEPLYAQ
+1498 
-1513 VAKKVR
+1513 
-1519 AKIDQLN
+1519 
-1526 ESASAINR
+1526 
-1534 KMDRINKIASAGKGV
+1534 
-1549 GGFRGAGQSASPE
+1549 
-1562 EPLYA
+1562 
-1567 QVAKKVS
+1567 
-1574 AKIDQ
+1574 
-1579 LNESA
+1579 
-1584 SAINRKMD
+1584 
-1592 RINKIASAGKGVGG
+1592 
-1606 FRGAGQSAS
+1606 
-1615 PEEPIYAQ
+1615 
-1623 VAKKVSAKID
+1623 
-1633 QLNESASAI
+1633 
-1642 NRKMDRINKI
+1642 
-1652 ASAGK
+1652 
-1657 GVGGFRGAGQSASPE
+1657 
-1672 EPLYAQV
+1672 
-1679 AKKVSAKID
+1679 
-1688 QLNES
+1688 
-1693 ASAIN
+1693 
-1698 RKIDRINKI
+1698 
-1707 ASAGKGVGGFS
+1707 
-1718 GAGQSASPE
+1718 
-1727 EPIYAQVAKKVSAKI
+1727 
-1742 DQLNESASAINRK
+1742 
-1755 IDRIN
+1755 
-1760 KIASAGKGVGGF
+1760 
-1772 SGAGQSASP
+1772 
-1781 EPIYATIDFDEANQ
+1781 EPIYATIDFDETNQ
-1795 AGFSLRRSAAVNDLS
+1795 AGFPLRRSAAVNDLS

-1832 EAKAG
+1832 EAKTG
-1837 HFDKLEQKI
+1837 HFGNLEQKI

-1863 SAKQVPTG
+1863 STKQVPTS

-1880 TNSHTRINSNVQS
+1880 TNSHTRINSNVQN
-1893 GTINEKATGMLTQKN
+1893 GAINERATGMLTQKN

-1915 NDKIVAHNVGSAH
+1915 NDKIVAHNVGSAP
-1928 LSEYDK
+1928 LSEYDR

-1961 IKSSFVQFLTN
+1961 IKSNFVQFLTN
-1972 TFSTGSYSLMKANV
+1972 AFSTGSYSLMKANV
-1986 EHGVKNTTKG
+1986 EHGVKNTTKS

>member
-15 TLNQTDFVPQR
+15 TPNQTDFVPQR
-26 FINNLQAA
+26 FINNLQVA

-40 AVASFD
+40 VVASFD

-74 ANKAIKNPTK
+74 ANKAIKNPAK

-132 QKDPSKINTQQIQ
+132 QKDPSKINTQQIR

-180 QIRSDEKF
+180 QIRSDQKF
-188 MGVFDEFLK
+188 MGVFDESLK
-197 ARQEAEKNAEPTGGD
+197 ERQEAEKNAEPAGGD

-244 NIATTTTDIQGLPP
+244 NLATTTTDIQGLPP

-269 FSKFTLGDMEMLD
+269 FFKFTLGDVEMLD

-305 SSVLMGSHSGI
+305 SSVLMGSHSSI

-331 EARHDWNATVGYKNQ
+331 EARHDWNATVGYKDQ
-346 QGSNVATLI
+346 QGNNVATLI

-374 KNPSFYLYKQDQLTG
+374 KNPGFYLYKEDQLTG

-400 NKVDFMEFLAQ
+400 NKVDFMEFLAK

-432 NFQKDRKAYL
+432 NFQKNRKAYL
-442 DALGSDHIAFVSKK
+442 DALGNDHVAFVSKK
-456 DPKHLALVTEFG
+456 DNKHLALVTEFG
-468 NGEVSYTLKDYGKKQ
+468 NGELSYTLKDYGKKQ

-498 LKYDGVMFVD
+498 LEYDGVMFVD
-508 YSNFKYTNVSKSPDK
+508 YSNFKYTNASKSPDK
-523 GLGATN
+523 GVGATN

-556 YIRRDLEDKLW
+556 HIRRDLEDKLW

-585 SNKELVG
+585 SNKEMVG

-598 KAVAEAKNTG
+598 QAVAEAKNTG

-628 SLEKEVAKKLESRND
+628 HLEKEVVKKLESRND
-643 NKNRMEAKAQANSQK
+643 NKNKMEAKAQANSQK

-672 ARAAA
+672 ARAAS
-677 FDPNLKGVRSE
+677 FNPNLKGIRSE

-794 QAVSETKLTGNFSKV
+794 QAVSETKLTGDFSKV

-815 LKNLSLDLGKNS
+815 LKSLSLDQKNESFNVGKNS
-827 DLQFVRDGVR
+827 DLQSVRDSVR

-849 ATTLT
+849 ATKLS

-864 SEKLFGKSNN
+864 SEKLFGKSNS
-874 NNNGLKNNEEPIY
+874 NGLKNNEEPIY

-897 ATSPEEPIYAQVAR
+897 ATSPEEPIYAQVA
-911 KMSVKIDQLNEAA
+911 KKVSAKIDQLNEATL
-924 SAINRKIDR
+924 AINRKIDR

-949 AGQSASPEEPIYAQV
+949 AG
-964 AKKVSAKIDQL
+964 
-975 NESASAINRKIDR
+975 R
-988 INKIASAGKGVGGF
+988 
-1002 SGAGQSASPE
+1002 
-1012 EPIYAQVAK
+1012 
-1021 KVRAKIDQ
+1021 
-1029 LNESASAINRKMD
+1029 
-1042 RINKIASAGKG
+1042 
-1053 VGGFRGAG
+1053 
-1061 QSASPEEP
+1061 
-1069 IYAQVAKKVRAK
+1069 
-1081 IDQLNESAS
+1081 
-1090 AINRKMDRINKI
+1090 
-1102 ASAGKGVGGFSGAGQ
+1102 
-1117 SASPEEP
+1117 
-1124 LYAQVAKKVRAKIDQ
+1124 
-1139 LNESAS
+1139 
-1145 AINRKIDR
+1145 
-1153 INKIASAGK
+1153 
-1162 GVGGF
+1162 
-1167 RGAGQSASPEE
+1167 
-1178 PIYAQVAKKV
+1178 
-1188 SAKID
+1188 
-1193 QLNESA
+1193 
-1199 SAINRKMDRINKIAS
+1199 
-1214 AGKGVGG
+1214 
-1221 FSGAGQS
+1221 
-1228 ASPEEP
+1228 
-1234 LYAQVAKKVSAKID
+1234 
-1248 QLNESASA
+1248 
-1256 INRKIDRINK
+1256 
-1266 IASAGKG
+1266 
-1273 VGGFSGAGQ
+1273 
-1282 SASPE
+1282 
-1287 EPLYAQVAKKVR
+1287 
-1299 AKIDQLNESASAIN
+1299 
-1313 RKMDRINKIASAGKG
+1313 
-1328 VGGFRGA
+1328 
-1335 GQSASPEEPLYA
+1335 
-1347 QVAKKVSAKIDQL
+1347 
-1360 NESASAINRKIDRIN
+1360 
-1375 KIASAGKGVGG
+1375 
-1386 FRGAGQSASPE
+1386 
-1397 EPLYA
+1397 
-1402 QVAKKVRAKIDQL
+1402 
-1415 NESASAINRKIDR
+1415 
-1428 INKIASAGKGVG
+1428 
-1440 GFRGAGQSA
+1440 
-1449 SPEEPLY
+1449 
-1456 AQVAKKVRAKIDQL
+1456 
-1470 NESASAINRKIDRIN
+1470 
-1485 KIASAGKGVGGFS
+1485 
-1498 GAGQSASPEEPLYAQ
+1498 
-1513 VAKKVR
+1513 
-1519 AKIDQLN
+1519 
-1526 ESASAINR
+1526 
-1534 KMDRINKIASAGKGV
+1534 
-1549 GGFRGAGQSASPE
+1549 
-1562 EPLYA
+1562 
-1567 QVAKKVS
+1567 
-1574 AKIDQ
+1574 
-1579 LNESA
+1579 
-1584 SAINRKMD
+1584 
-1592 RINKIASAGKGVGG
+1592 
-1606 FRGAGQSAS
+1606 
-1615 PEEPIYAQ
+1615 
-1623 VAKKVSAKID
+1623 
-1633 QLNESASAI
+1633 
-1642 NRKMDRINKI
+1642 
-1652 ASAGK
+1652 
-1657 GVGGFRGAGQSASPE
+1657 
-1672 EPLYAQV
+1672 
-1679 AKKVSAKID
+1679 
-1688 QLNES
+1688 
-1693 ASAIN
+1693 
-1698 RKIDRINKI
+1698 
-1707 ASAGKGVGGFS
+1707 
-1718 GAGQSASPE
+1718 
-1727 EPIYAQVAKKVSAKI
+1727 
-1742 DQLNESASAINRK
+1742 
-1755 IDRIN
+1755 
-1760 KIASAGKGVGGF
+1760 
-1772 SGAGQSASP
+1772 SASP

-1795 AGFSLRRSAAVNDLS
+1795 AGFPLRRSAGVDDLS

-1817 QELTRRIGD
+1817 QELTRRISD

-1832 EAKAG
+1832 EAKTG
-1837 HFDKLEQKI
+1837 YFDNLEQKI

-1863 SAKQVPTG
+1863 STKQVPTG

-1880 TNSHTRINSNVQS
+1880 TNSHTRINSNVKN
-1893 GTINEKATGMLTQKN
+1893 GAINEKATGMLTQKN

-1915 NDKIVAHNVGSAH
+1915 NDKIVAHNVGSVP
-1928 LSEYDK
+1928 LSAYDN

-1950 FSTKLNNAVKD
+1950 FSTKLNSAIKD
-1961 IKSSFVQFLTN
+1961 IKSGFVQFLTN
-1972 TFSTGSYSLMKANV
+1972 TFSAGAYSLAKANA
-1986 EHGVKNTTKG
+1986 ELGVKNINTKG

>member
-15 TLNQTDFVPQR
+15 TLNPTDFVPQR
-26 FINNLQAA
+26 FINNLQVA
-34 FIKVDN
+34 FLKVDS

-74 ANKAIKNPTK
+74 ANKAIKNPAK

-132 QKDPSKINTQQIQ
+132 QKDPSEINTQQIR

-188 MGVFDEFLK
+188 MGVFDESLK
-197 ARQEAEKNAEPTGGD
+197 ARQEAEKNAEPAGGD

-233 LHQEP
+233 LNQEP

-288 KDPNYKFNQLLI
+288 IDPNYKFNQLLI

-305 SSVLMGSHSGI
+305 SSVLMGGHSNI

-346 QGSNVATLI
+346 QGNNVATLI
-355 NAHLNNGSGLVIAG
+355 NVHLRNGSGLVIAG
-369 NENGI
+369 NEDGI

-389 LKQALSQEEIQ
+389 LKQAMSQEEIQ

-411 NNAKLDNLSEKE
+411 NNARLDSLSKEE
-423 KEKFQTEIG
+423 KEKFQNEIEY
-432 NFQKDRKAYL
+432 FQKDRKAYL
-442 DALGSDHIAFVSKK
+442 DALGNDHIAFVSKK

-468 NGEVSYTLKDYGKKQ
+468 NGELSYTLKDYGKKQ
-483 DKALDGETKTTLQGS
+483 DKALDGETKTTLQGN
-498 LKYDGVMFVD
+498 LKYDGVMFVN
-508 YSNFKYTNVSKSPDK
+508 YSNFKYTNASKSPDK
-523 GLGATN
+523 GVGATN
-529 GVSHLEANFSKVAV
+529 GVSHLEANLSKVAV

-592 KVSNFN
+592 KVSNLN

-615 AQKDLEKSLRKRE
+615 AQKDLEKSIRKRE
-628 SLEKEVAKKLESRND
+628 HLEKEVAKKLESRND

-658 DKIFALINKEASKE
+658 DKIFALINQEASKE
-672 ARAAA
+672 ARAVA
-677 FDPNLKGVRSE
+677 FDPNLKGIRSE

-728 KDSVKDLG
+728 KDSMKDLG

-769 KSDLENSIKDVIIN
+769 KSDLENSIKDVSIN

-794 QAVSETKLTGNFSKV
+794 QAVSEAKLTGNFSKV

-827 DLQFVRDGVR
+827 DLQSVRDSVR

-849 ATTLT
+849 ATKLS

-864 SEKLFGKSNN
+864 NEKLFGNSNN
-874 NNNGLKNNEEPIY
+874 NNNGLKNNTEPIYAQVNKKKTGQAASPEEPIY

-897 ATSPEEPIYAQVAR
+897 A
-911 KMSVKIDQLNEAA
+911 
-924 SAINRKIDR
+924 
-933 INKIASAGKG
+933 
-943 VGGFSG
+943 
-949 AGQSASPEEPIYAQV
+949 ASPEEPIYTQV
-964 AKKVSAKIDQL
+964 AKKVNA
-975 NESASAINRKIDR
+975 RIDR
-988 INKIASAGKGVGGF
+988 LNKIASTINGKIDQFNRTASANKGVGDF
-1002 SGAGQSASPE
+1002 SGAG
-1012 EPIYAQVAK
+1012 
-1021 KVRAKIDQ
+1021 R
-1029 LNESASAINRKMD
+1029 
-1042 RINKIASAGKG
+1042 
-1053 VGGFRGAG
+1053 
-1061 QSASPEEP
+1061 
-1069 IYAQVAKKVRAK
+1069 
-1081 IDQLNESAS
+1081 
-1090 AINRKMDRINKI
+1090 
-1102 ASAGKGVGGFSGAGQ
+1102 
-1117 SASPEEP
+1117 
-1124 LYAQVAKKVRAKIDQ
+1124 
-1139 LNESAS
+1139 
-1145 AINRKIDR
+1145 
-1153 INKIASAGK
+1153 
-1162 GVGGF
+1162 
-1167 RGAGQSASPEE
+1167 
-1178 PIYAQVAKKV
+1178 
-1188 SAKID
+1188 
-1193 QLNESA
+1193 
-1199 SAINRKMDRINKIAS
+1199 
-1214 AGKGVGG
+1214 
-1221 FSGAGQS
+1221 
-1228 ASPEEP
+1228 
-1234 LYAQVAKKVSAKID
+1234 
-1248 QLNESASA
+1248 
-1256 INRKIDRINK
+1256 
-1266 IASAGKG
+1266 
-1273 VGGFSGAGQ
+1273 
-1282 SASPE
+1282 
-1287 EPLYAQVAKKVR
+1287 
-1299 AKIDQLNESASAIN
+1299 
-1313 RKMDRINKIASAGKG
+1313 
-1328 VGGFRGA
+1328 
-1335 GQSASPEEPLYA
+1335 
-1347 QVAKKVSAKIDQL
+1347 
-1360 NESASAINRKIDRIN
+1360 
-1375 KIASAGKGVGG
+1375 
-1386 FRGAGQSASPE
+1386 
-1397 EPLYA
+1397 
-1402 QVAKKVRAKIDQL
+1402 
-1415 NESASAINRKIDR
+1415 
-1428 INKIASAGKGVG
+1428 
-1440 GFRGAGQSA
+1440 
-1449 SPEEPLY
+1449 
-1456 AQVAKKVRAKIDQL
+1456 
-1470 NESASAINRKIDRIN
+1470 
-1485 KIASAGKGVGGFS
+1485 
-1498 GAGQSASPEEPLYAQ
+1498 
-1513 VAKKVR
+1513 
-1519 AKIDQLN
+1519 
-1526 ESASAINR
+1526 
-1534 KMDRINKIASAGKGV
+1534 
-1549 GGFRGAGQSASPE
+1549 
-1562 EPLYA
+1562 
-1567 QVAKKVS
+1567 
-1574 AKIDQ
+1574 
-1579 LNESA
+1579 
-1584 SAINRKMD
+1584 
-1592 RINKIASAGKGVGG
+1592 
-1606 FRGAGQSAS
+1606 
-1615 PEEPIYAQ
+1615 
-1623 VAKKVSAKID
+1623 
-1633 QLNESASAI
+1633 
-1642 NRKMDRINKI
+1642 
-1652 ASAGK
+1652 
-1657 GVGGFRGAGQSASPE
+1657 
-1672 EPLYAQV
+1672 
-1679 AKKVSAKID
+1679 
-1688 QLNES
+1688 
-1693 ASAIN
+1693 
-1698 RKIDRINKI
+1698 
-1707 ASAGKGVGGFS
+1707 
-1718 GAGQSASPE
+1718 
-1727 EPIYAQVAKKVSAKI
+1727 
-1742 DQLNESASAINRK
+1742 
-1755 IDRIN
+1755 
-1760 KIASAGKGVGGF
+1760 
-1772 SGAGQSASP
+1772 SASP

-1795 AGFSLRRSAAVNDLS
+1795 AGFPLRRSAAVNDLS

-1817 QELTRRIGD
+1817 QELTSRIGD

-1832 EAKAG
+1832 EAKTG
-1837 HFDKLEQKI
+1837 HFGKLEQKI

-1853 KKNALKLWVE
+1853 KKNAVNLWVE

-1880 TNSHTRINSNVQS
+1880 TNSHTRINSNVKN
-1893 GTINEKATGMLTQKN
+1893 GAINEKATGMLTQKN

-1915 NDKIVAHNVGSAH
+1915 NDKIVAHNVGSIP
-1928 LSEYDK
+1928 LSDYDK

-1972 TFSTGSYSLMKANV
+1972 TFSTGSYSLMKA
-1986 EHGVKNTTKG
+1986 ELGVKNINTKS

>member
-7 DQTTTPDQ
+7 DQTP
-15 TLNQTDFVPQR
+15 NQTDFVPQR
-26 FINNLQAA
+26 FINNLQVA

-74 ANKAIKNPTK
+74 ANKAIKNPAK

-105 IAVDSSVDSFKKF
+105 IAVDSSVESFRKF

-132 QKDPSKINTQQIQ
+132 QKDPSQINTQKIRD
-145 NFMENIIQPPIS
+145 FMENIIQPPIS

-188 MGVFDEFLK
+188 MGVFDESLK
-197 ARQEAEKNAEPTGGD
+197 ARQEAEKNEEPAGGD

-233 LHQEP
+233 LNQEP

-244 NIATTTTDIQGLPP
+244 NLATTTTDIQGLPP

-269 FSKFTLGDMEMLD
+269 FSKFTLGDVEMLD

-305 SSVLMGSHSGI
+305 SSVLMGGHSNI
-316 EPEKVSLLYGDNGGP
+316 EPEKVSLLYGDNGGL

-346 QGSNVATLI
+346 QGNNVATLI
-355 NAHLNNGSGLVIAG
+355 NAHLNNGSGLIIAG

-374 KNPSFYLYKQDQLTG
+374 KNPSFYLYKEDQLTG
-389 LKQALSQEEIQ
+389 LKQAMSQEEIQ
-400 NKVDFMEFLAQ
+400 NKVDFMEFLAR

-442 DALGSDHIAFVSKK
+442 DALGNDHIAFVSKK

-498 LKYDGVMFVD
+498 LKYDGVMFVNC
-508 YSNFKYTNVSKSPDK
+508 SNFKYTNASKSPNK
-523 GLGATN
+523 GVGTTN

-556 YIRRDLEDKLW
+556 YIRRDLEDKLL

-585 SNKELVG
+585 SNKELTG

-628 SLEKEVAKKLESRND
+628 HLEKEVAKKLESRND

-658 DKIFALINKEASKE
+658 DKIFALINQEASKE

-677 FDPNLKGVRSE
+677 FDPNLKGIRSE

-701 DFGKSFDELKNGKN
+701 DFGKSFDDFKNGKN

-794 QAVSETKLTGNFSKV
+794 QAVSETKLTGDFSKV

-827 DLQFVRDGVR
+827 DLQSVKNGVN
-837 GTLVGNGLSKTE
+837 GALVGNGLSKTE

-864 SEKLFGKSNN
+864 NEKLFGNSNN
-874 NNNGLKNNEEPIY
+874 NNNGLKNNTEPIY
-887 AQVNKKKAGQ
+887 AQVNKKKAEQ
-897 ATSPEEPIYAQVAR
+897 AT
-911 KMSVKIDQLNEAA
+911 
-924 SAINRKIDR
+924 
-933 INKIASAGKG
+933 
-943 VGGFSG
+943 
-949 AGQSASPEEPIYAQV
+949 SPEEPIYAQV

-975 NESASAINRKIDR
+975 NEATSAINRKIDR
-988 INKIASAGKGVGGF
+988 INKIASAGKGVG
-1002 SGAGQSASPE
+1002 A
-1012 EPIYAQVAK
+1012 
-1021 KVRAKIDQ
+1021 
-1029 LNESASAINRKMD
+1029 L
-1042 RINKIASAGKG
+1042 
-1053 VGGFRGAG
+1053 
-1061 QSASPEEP
+1061 
-1069 IYAQVAKKVRAK
+1069 
-1081 IDQLNESAS
+1081 
-1090 AINRKMDRINKI
+1090 
-1102 ASAGKGVGGFSGAGQ
+1102 
-1117 SASPEEP
+1117 
-1124 LYAQVAKKVRAKIDQ
+1124 
-1139 LNESAS
+1139 
-1145 AINRKIDR
+1145 
-1153 INKIASAGK
+1153 
-1162 GVGGF
+1162 
-1167 RGAGQSASPEE
+1167 
-1178 PIYAQVAKKV
+1178 
-1188 SAKID
+1188 
-1193 QLNESA
+1193 
-1199 SAINRKMDRINKIAS
+1199 
-1214 AGKGVGG
+1214 
-1221 FSGAGQS
+1221 
-1228 ASPEEP
+1228 
-1234 LYAQVAKKVSAKID
+1234 
-1248 QLNESASA
+1248 
-1256 INRKIDRINK
+1256 
-1266 IASAGKG
+1266 
-1273 VGGFSGAGQ
+1273 
-1282 SASPE
+1282 
-1287 EPLYAQVAKKVR
+1287 
-1299 AKIDQLNESASAIN
+1299 
-1313 RKMDRINKIASAGKG
+1313 
-1328 VGGFRGA
+1328 
-1335 GQSASPEEPLYA
+1335 
-1347 QVAKKVSAKIDQL
+1347 
-1360 NESASAINRKIDRIN
+1360 
-1375 KIASAGKGVGG
+1375 
-1386 FRGAGQSASPE
+1386 
-1397 EPLYA
+1397 
-1402 QVAKKVRAKIDQL
+1402 
-1415 NESASAINRKIDR
+1415 
-1428 INKIASAGKGVG
+1428 
-1440 GFRGAGQSA
+1440 
-1449 SPEEPLY
+1449 
-1456 AQVAKKVRAKIDQL
+1456 
-1470 NESASAINRKIDRIN
+1470 
-1485 KIASAGKGVGGFS
+1485 
-1498 GAGQSASPEEPLYAQ
+1498 
-1513 VAKKVR
+1513 
-1519 AKIDQLN
+1519 
-1526 ESASAINR
+1526 
-1534 KMDRINKIASAGKGV
+1534 
-1549 GGFRGAGQSASPE
+1549 
-1562 EPLYA
+1562 
-1567 QVAKKVS
+1567 
-1574 AKIDQ
+1574 
-1579 LNESA
+1579 
-1584 SAINRKMD
+1584 
-1592 RINKIASAGKGVGG
+1592 
-1606 FRGAGQSAS
+1606 
-1615 PEEPIYAQ
+1615 
-1623 VAKKVSAKID
+1623 
-1633 QLNESASAI
+1633 
-1642 NRKMDRINKI
+1642 
-1652 ASAGK
+1652 
-1657 GVGGFRGAGQSASPE
+1657 
-1672 EPLYAQV
+1672 
-1679 AKKVSAKID
+1679 
-1688 QLNES
+1688 
-1693 ASAIN
+1693 
-1698 RKIDRINKI
+1698 
-1707 ASAGKGVGGFS
+1707 
-1718 GAGQSASPE
+1718 
-1727 EPIYAQVAKKVSAKI
+1727 
-1742 DQLNESASAINRK
+1742 
-1755 IDRIN
+1755 
-1760 KIASAGKGVGGF
+1760 

-1781 EPIYATIDFDEANQ
+1781 EPIYATIDFDETNQ
-1795 AGFSLRRSAAVNDLS
+1795 AGFPLRRSAGVNDLS

-1832 EAKAG
+1832 EAKTG

-1863 SAKQVPTG
+1863 SAKQVPAG
-1871 LQAKLDNYA
+1871 LQAKLDNYT
-1880 TNSHTRINSNVQS
+1880 TNSHTRINSNVQH
-1893 GTINEKATGMLTQKN
+1893 GTINEKATGVLTQKN

-1972 TFSTGSYSLMKANV
+1972 TFSTGSYSLMKANA
-1986 EHGVKNTTKG
+1986 EHGVKNTNTKG

>member
-15 TLNQTDFVPQR
+15 TLNPTDFVPQR
-26 FINNLQAA
+26 FINNLQVA
-34 FIKVDN
+34 FLKVDG

-56 DRDNRQAFEKIS
+56 DKDNRQAFEKIS

-92 INKSNDLINKDNL
+92 INKSNDLIDKDNL

-132 QKDPSKINTQQIQ
+132 QKDPSKINTQQIR

-180 QIRSDEKF
+180 QIRSDQKF
-188 MGVFDEFLK
+188 MGVFDESLK
-197 ARQEAEKNAEPTGGD
+197 ERQEAEKNAEPTGD
-212 WLDIFL
+212 WLDLFL

-244 NIATTTTDIQGLPP
+244 NLATTTTDIQGLPP

-305 SSVLMGSHSGI
+305 SSVLMGGHSSI

-331 EARHDWNATVGYKNQ
+331 EARHDWNATVGYKDQ

-355 NAHLNNGSGLVIAG
+355 NAHLNNGSGLIIAG

-374 KNPSFYLYKQDQLTG
+374 KNPSFYLYKEDQLTG
-389 LKQALSQEEIQ
+389 LKQAMSQEEIQ
-400 NKVDFMEFLAQ
+400 NKVDFMEFLAK
-411 NNAKLDNLSEKE
+411 NNAKLGNLSEKE
-423 KEKFQTEIG
+423 KEKFQTEIK

-442 DALGSDHIAFVSKK
+442 DALGNDHIAFVSKK
-456 DPKHLALVTEFG
+456 DPKHLALITEFG

-483 DKALDGETKTTLQGS
+483 DKALDGEVKTTLQGS
-498 LKYDGVMFVD
+498 LKHDGVMFVN
-508 YSNFKYTNVSKSPDK
+508 YSNFKYTNASKSPDK
-523 GLGATN
+523 GVGATN

-556 YIRRDLEDKLW
+556 NIRRDLEDKLW
-567 AKGLSPQEANKL
+567 AKGLSPQEANKF

-608 NYDEVKK
+608 SYDEVKK

-628 SLEKEVAKKLESRND
+628 HLEKEVAKKLESRND

-677 FDPNLKGVRSE
+677 FDPNLKDIRSE

-728 KDSVKDLG
+728 KDLVKDLG

-783 QKITDKVDNLN
+783 QKVTDKVDNLN
-794 QAVSETKLTGNFSKV
+794 QAVSETKLTGDFSKV

-815 LKNLSLDLGKNS
+815 LKSLSLDQKNESFNVGKNS
-827 DLQFVRDGVR
+827 DLQSVRDSVR

-849 ATTLT
+849 ATKLS

-874 NNNGLKNNEEPIY
+874 NSNGLKNNEEPIY

-897 ATSPEEPIYAQVAR
+897 ATSPEEPIYAQVA
-911 KMSVKIDQLNEAA
+911 
-924 SAINRKIDR
+924 
-933 INKIASAGKG
+933 
-943 VGGFSG
+943 
-949 AGQSASPEEPIYAQV
+949 
-964 AKKVSAKIDQL
+964 KKVSAKIDQL
-975 NESASAINRKIDR
+975 NEAT
-988 INKIASAGKGVGGF
+988 
-1002 SGAGQSASPE
+1002 
-1012 EPIYAQVAK
+1012 
-1021 KVRAKIDQ
+1021 
-1029 LNESASAINRKMD
+1029 
-1042 RINKIASAGKG
+1042 
-1053 VGGFRGAG
+1053 
-1061 QSASPEEP
+1061 
-1069 IYAQVAKKVRAK
+1069 
-1081 IDQLNESAS
+1081 
-1090 AINRKMDRINKI
+1090 
-1102 ASAGKGVGGFSGAGQ
+1102 
-1117 SASPEEP
+1117 
-1124 LYAQVAKKVRAKIDQ
+1124 
-1139 LNESAS
+1139 
-1145 AINRKIDR
+1145 
-1153 INKIASAGK
+1153 
-1162 GVGGF
+1162 
-1167 RGAGQSASPEE
+1167 
-1178 PIYAQVAKKV
+1178 
-1188 SAKID
+1188 
-1193 QLNESA
+1193 
-1199 SAINRKMDRINKIAS
+1199 
-1214 AGKGVGG
+1214 
-1221 FSGAGQS
+1221 
-1228 ASPEEP
+1228 
-1234 LYAQVAKKVSAKID
+1234 
-1248 QLNESASA
+1248 
-1256 INRKIDRINK
+1256 
-1266 IASAGKG
+1266 
-1273 VGGFSGAGQ
+1273 
-1282 SASPE
+1282 
-1287 EPLYAQVAKKVR
+1287 
-1299 AKIDQLNESASAIN
+1299 
-1313 RKMDRINKIASAGKG
+1313 
-1328 VGGFRGA
+1328 
-1335 GQSASPEEPLYA
+1335 
-1347 QVAKKVSAKIDQL
+1347 
-1360 NESASAINRKIDRIN
+1360 
-1375 KIASAGKGVGG
+1375 
-1386 FRGAGQSASPE
+1386 
-1397 EPLYA
+1397 
-1402 QVAKKVRAKIDQL
+1402 
-1415 NESASAINRKIDR
+1415 
-1428 INKIASAGKGVG
+1428 
-1440 GFRGAGQSA
+1440 
-1449 SPEEPLY
+1449 
-1456 AQVAKKVRAKIDQL
+1456 
-1470 NESASAINRKIDRIN
+1470 
-1485 KIASAGKGVGGFS
+1485 
-1498 GAGQSASPEEPLYAQ
+1498 
-1513 VAKKVR
+1513 
-1519 AKIDQLN
+1519 
-1526 ESASAINR
+1526 
-1534 KMDRINKIASAGKGV
+1534 
-1549 GGFRGAGQSASPE
+1549 
-1562 EPLYA
+1562 
-1567 QVAKKVS
+1567 
-1574 AKIDQ
+1574 
-1579 LNESA
+1579 
-1584 SAINRKMD
+1584 
-1592 RINKIASAGKGVGG
+1592 
-1606 FRGAGQSAS
+1606 
-1615 PEEPIYAQ
+1615 
-1623 VAKKVSAKID
+1623 
-1633 QLNESASAI
+1633 
-1642 NRKMDRINKI
+1642 
-1652 ASAGK
+1652 
-1657 GVGGFRGAGQSASPE
+1657 
-1672 EPLYAQV
+1672 
-1679 AKKVSAKID
+1679 
-1688 QLNES
+1688 
-1693 ASAIN
+1693 
-1698 RKIDRINKI
+1698 
-1707 ASAGKGVGGFS
+1707 
-1718 GAGQSASPE
+1718 
-1727 EPIYAQVAKKVSAKI
+1727 
-1742 DQLNESASAINRK
+1742 SAINRK

-1795 AGFSLRRSAAVNDLS
+1795 AGFPLRRYAAVNDLI

-1832 EAKAG
+1832 EAKTG
-1837 HFDKLEQKI
+1837 HFGNLEQKI

-1863 SAKQVPTG
+1863 STKQVPTS

-1880 TNSHTRINSNVQS
+1880 TNSHARINSNVQN
-1893 GTINEKATGMLTQKN
+1893 GTINEKVTGMLTQKN

-1915 NDKIVAHNVGSAH
+1915 NDKIVAHNVGSTH

-1972 TFSTGSYSLMKANV
+1972 TFSTGSYSLMKANA
-1986 EHGVKNTTKG
+1986 EHGVKNTNTKG

>member
-15 TLNQTDFVPQR
+15 TPNQTDFVPQR
-26 FINNLQAA
+26 FINNLQVA
-34 FIKVDN
+34 FIEVDN

-74 ANKAIKNPTK
+74 ANKAIKNPAK

-105 IAVDSSVDSFKKF
+105 IAVDSSVESFKKF

-132 QKDPSKINTQQIQ
+132 QKDPSKINTQQIRD
-145 NFMENIIQPPIS
+145 FMENIIQPPIS

-188 MGVFDEFLK
+188 MGVFDESLK
-197 ARQEAEKNAEPTGGD
+197 ARQEAEKNEEPAGGD

-233 LHQEP
+233 LNQEP

-244 NIATTTTDIQGLPP
+244 NLATTTTDIQGLPP

-269 FSKFTLGDMEMLD
+269 FFKFTLGDVEMLD

-305 SSVLMGSHSGI
+305 SSVLMGGHSNI

-331 EARHDWNATVGYKNQ
+331 EARHDWNATVGYKDQ
-346 QGSNVATLI
+346 QGNNVATLI
-355 NAHLNNGSGLVIAG
+355 NAHLNNGSGLIIAG
-369 NENGI
+369 NEDGI
-374 KNPSFYLYKQDQLTG
+374 KNPSFYLYKEDQLTG
-389 LKQALSQEEIQ
+389 LKRALSQEEIQ
-400 NKVDFMEFLAQ
+400 NKVDFMEFLAK

-442 DALGSDHIAFVSKK
+442 DALGNDHIAFVSKK
-456 DPKHLALVTEFG
+456 DPKHLALITEFG

-483 DKALDGETKTTLQGS
+483 DKALDGETKTTLQGN
-498 LKYDGVMFVD
+498 LKYDGVMFVN
-508 YSNFKYTNVSKSPDK
+508 YSNFKYTNASKSPDK
-523 GLGATN
+523 GVGATN
-529 GVSHLEANFSKVAV
+529 GVSHLEANLSKVAV

-567 AKGLSPQEANKL
+567 AKGLSSQEANKL

-585 SNKELVG
+585 SNKEMVG

-608 NYDEVKK
+608 NYDGVKK

-628 SLEKEVAKKLESRND
+628 HLEKEVAKKLESRND

-658 DKIFALINKEASKE
+658 DKIFALINQEASKE

-701 DFGKSFDELKNGKN
+701 DFGKSFDELKSGKN

-794 QAVSETKLTGNFSKV
+794 QAVSETKLTGDFSKV

-827 DLQFVRDGVR
+827 DLQKSVKNGVN

-864 SEKLFGKSNN
+864 NEKLFGNSNN
-874 NNNGLKNNEEPIY
+874 NNNGLKNEPIY
-887 AQVNKKKAGQ
+887 AKVNKKKTGQ
-897 ATSPEEPIYAQVAR
+897 AASPEEPIYAQVA
-911 KMSVKIDQLNEAA
+911 KKVSAKIDQLNEAT

-949 AGQSASPEEPIYAQV
+949 AG
-964 AKKVSAKIDQL
+964 
-975 NESASAINRKIDR
+975 R
-988 INKIASAGKGVGGF
+988 
-1002 SGAGQSASPE
+1002 
-1012 EPIYAQVAK
+1012 
-1021 KVRAKIDQ
+1021 
-1029 LNESASAINRKMD
+1029 
-1042 RINKIASAGKG
+1042 
-1053 VGGFRGAG
+1053 
-1061 QSASPEEP
+1061 
-1069 IYAQVAKKVRAK
+1069 
-1081 IDQLNESAS
+1081 
-1090 AINRKMDRINKI
+1090 
-1102 ASAGKGVGGFSGAGQ
+1102 
-1117 SASPEEP
+1117 
-1124 LYAQVAKKVRAKIDQ
+1124 
-1139 LNESAS
+1139 
-1145 AINRKIDR
+1145 
-1153 INKIASAGK
+1153 
-1162 GVGGF
+1162 
-1167 RGAGQSASPEE
+1167 
-1178 PIYAQVAKKV
+1178 
-1188 SAKID
+1188 
-1193 QLNESA
+1193 
-1199 SAINRKMDRINKIAS
+1199 
-1214 AGKGVGG
+1214 
-1221 FSGAGQS
+1221 
-1228 ASPEEP
+1228 
-1234 LYAQVAKKVSAKID
+1234 
-1248 QLNESASA
+1248 
-1256 INRKIDRINK
+1256 
-1266 IASAGKG
+1266 
-1273 VGGFSGAGQ
+1273 
-1282 SASPE
+1282 
-1287 EPLYAQVAKKVR
+1287 
-1299 AKIDQLNESASAIN
+1299 
-1313 RKMDRINKIASAGKG
+1313 
-1328 VGGFRGA
+1328 
-1335 GQSASPEEPLYA
+1335 
-1347 QVAKKVSAKIDQL
+1347 
-1360 NESASAINRKIDRIN
+1360 
-1375 KIASAGKGVGG
+1375 
-1386 FRGAGQSASPE
+1386 
-1397 EPLYA
+1397 
-1402 QVAKKVRAKIDQL
+1402 
-1415 NESASAINRKIDR
+1415 
-1428 INKIASAGKGVG
+1428 
-1440 GFRGAGQSA
+1440 
-1449 SPEEPLY
+1449 
-1456 AQVAKKVRAKIDQL
+1456 
-1470 NESASAINRKIDRIN
+1470 
-1485 KIASAGKGVGGFS
+1485 
-1498 GAGQSASPEEPLYAQ
+1498 
-1513 VAKKVR
+1513 
-1519 AKIDQLN
+1519 
-1526 ESASAINR
+1526 
-1534 KMDRINKIASAGKGV
+1534 
-1549 GGFRGAGQSASPE
+1549 
-1562 EPLYA
+1562 
-1567 QVAKKVS
+1567 
-1574 AKIDQ
+1574 
-1579 LNESA
+1579 
-1584 SAINRKMD
+1584 
-1592 RINKIASAGKGVGG
+1592 
-1606 FRGAGQSAS
+1606 
-1615 PEEPIYAQ
+1615 
-1623 VAKKVSAKID
+1623 
-1633 QLNESASAI
+1633 
-1642 NRKMDRINKI
+1642 
-1652 ASAGK
+1652 
-1657 GVGGFRGAGQSASPE
+1657 
-1672 EPLYAQV
+1672 
-1679 AKKVSAKID
+1679 
-1688 QLNES
+1688 
-1693 ASAIN
+1693 
-1698 RKIDRINKI
+1698 
-1707 ASAGKGVGGFS
+1707 
-1718 GAGQSASPE
+1718 
-1727 EPIYAQVAKKVSAKI
+1727 
-1742 DQLNESASAINRK
+1742 
-1755 IDRIN
+1755 
-1760 KIASAGKGVGGF
+1760 
-1772 SGAGQSASP
+1772 SASP

-1795 AGFSLRRSAAVNDLS
+1795 AGFSLRRSTAVNDLS

-1832 EAKAG
+1832 EAKTG

-1853 KKNALKLWVE
+1853 KKNALKLWAE

-1880 TNSHTRINSNVQS
+1880 TNSHTRINSNVQH
-1893 GTINEKATGMLTQKN
+1893 GGINEKATGMLTQKN

-1915 NDKIVAHNVGSAH
+1915 NDKIVAHNVGSAP

-1986 EHGVKNTTKG
+1986 EHGIKSTTKS

>member
-26 FINNLQAA
+26 FINNLQVA
-34 FIKVDN
+34 FLKVDS
-40 AVASFD
+40 AVALFD

-74 ANKAIKNPTK
+74 ANKAIKNPAK

-132 QKDPSKINTQQIQ
+132 QKDPSKINTQQIR

-188 MGVFDEFLK
+188 MGVFDESLK
-197 ARQEAEKNAEPTGGD
+197 ERQEAEKNGEPAGGD

-244 NIATTTTDIQGLPP
+244 NLATTTTDIQGLPP

-269 FSKFTLGDMEMLD
+269 FSKFTLGDVEMLD

-305 SSVLMGSHSGI
+305 SSVLMGGHSNI

-331 EARHDWNATVGYKNQ
+331 EARHDWNATVGYKDQ

-355 NAHLNNGSGLVIAG
+355 NAHLNNGSGLIIAG
-369 NENGI
+369 NEDGI
-374 KNPSFYLYKQDQLTG
+374 KNPSFYLYKEDQLTG
-389 LKQALSQEEIQ
+389 LKQAMSQEEIQ
-400 NKVDFMEFLAQ
+400 NKVDFMEFLAK

-423 KEKFQTEIG
+423 KEKFQAEIE

-442 DALGSDHIAFVSKK
+442 DALGNDHVAFVSKK

-468 NGEVSYTLKDYGKKQ
+468 NGELSYTLKDYGKKQ

-498 LKYDGVMFVD
+498 LKYEGVMFVN
-508 YSNFKYTNVSKSPDK
+508 YSNFKYTNASKSPDK
-523 GLGATN
+523 GVGTTN

-556 YIRRDLEDKLW
+556 YIRRDLEDKLL

-592 KVSNFN
+592 KVVNFN
-598 KAVAEAKNTG
+598 QAVAEAKNIG

-628 SLEKEVAKKLESRND
+628 HLEKEVAKKLESRND

-658 DKIFALINKEASKE
+658 DKIFALINQEASKE

-688 LSDKLENINKNLK
+688 LSNKLENINKNLK
-701 DFGKSFDELKNGKN
+701 DFNKSFDELKNGNN
-715 NDFSKAEETLKAL
+715 NDFSKAEETLKTL

-769 KSDLENSIKDVIIN
+769 KSDFENSIKDVIIN

-794 QAVSETKLTGNFSKV
+794 QAVSETKLTGDFSKV

-815 LKNLSLDLGKNS
+815 LKSLSLDQKNESFNVGKNS
-827 DLQFVRDGVR
+827 DLQSVRDSVR

-849 ATTLT
+849 ATKLS

-874 NNNGLKNNEEPIY
+874 NSNGLKNNEEPIY
-887 AQVNKKKAGQ
+887 AQVNKKKTGQ
-897 ATSPEEPIYAQVAR
+897 AISPEEPIYAQVN
-911 KMSVKIDQLNEAA
+911 KKKTGQ
-924 SAINRKIDR
+924 AI
-933 INKIASAGKG
+933 
-943 VGGFSG
+943 
-949 AGQSASPEEPIYAQV
+949 SPEEPIYTQV
-964 AKKVSAKIDQL
+964 AKKVNARIDRLNKIASTINGKIDQL
-975 NESASAINRKIDR
+975 NRTASAN
-988 INKIASAGKGVGGF
+988 KGVGDF
-1002 SGAGQSASPE
+1002 SGAGRST
-1012 EPIYAQVAK
+1012 
-1021 KVRAKIDQ
+1021 
-1029 LNESASAINRKMD
+1029 
-1042 RINKIASAGKG
+1042 
-1053 VGGFRGAG
+1053 
-1061 QSASPEEP
+1061 
-1069 IYAQVAKKVRAK
+1069 
-1081 IDQLNESAS
+1081 
-1090 AINRKMDRINKI
+1090 
-1102 ASAGKGVGGFSGAGQ
+1102 
-1117 SASPEEP
+1117 
-1124 LYAQVAKKVRAKIDQ
+1124 
-1139 LNESAS
+1139 
-1145 AINRKIDR
+1145 
-1153 INKIASAGK
+1153 
-1162 GVGGF
+1162 
-1167 RGAGQSASPEE
+1167 
-1178 PIYAQVAKKV
+1178 
-1188 SAKID
+1188 
-1193 QLNESA
+1193 
-1199 SAINRKMDRINKIAS
+1199 
-1214 AGKGVGG
+1214 
-1221 FSGAGQS
+1221 
-1228 ASPEEP
+1228 
-1234 LYAQVAKKVSAKID
+1234 
-1248 QLNESASA
+1248 
-1256 INRKIDRINK
+1256 
-1266 IASAGKG
+1266 
-1273 VGGFSGAGQ
+1273 
-1282 SASPE
+1282 
-1287 EPLYAQVAKKVR
+1287 
-1299 AKIDQLNESASAIN
+1299 
-1313 RKMDRINKIASAGKG
+1313 
-1328 VGGFRGA
+1328 
-1335 GQSASPEEPLYA
+1335 
-1347 QVAKKVSAKIDQL
+1347 
-1360 NESASAINRKIDRIN
+1360 
-1375 KIASAGKGVGG
+1375 
-1386 FRGAGQSASPE
+1386 
-1397 EPLYA
+1397 
-1402 QVAKKVRAKIDQL
+1402 
-1415 NESASAINRKIDR
+1415 
-1428 INKIASAGKGVG
+1428 
-1440 GFRGAGQSA
+1440 
-1449 SPEEPLY
+1449 
-1456 AQVAKKVRAKIDQL
+1456 
-1470 NESASAINRKIDRIN
+1470 
-1485 KIASAGKGVGGFS
+1485 
-1498 GAGQSASPEEPLYAQ
+1498 
-1513 VAKKVR
+1513 
-1519 AKIDQLN
+1519 
-1526 ESASAINR
+1526 
-1534 KMDRINKIASAGKGV
+1534 
-1549 GGFRGAGQSASPE
+1549 
-1562 EPLYA
+1562 
-1567 QVAKKVS
+1567 
-1574 AKIDQ
+1574 
-1579 LNESA
+1579 
-1584 SAINRKMD
+1584 
-1592 RINKIASAGKGVGG
+1592 
-1606 FRGAGQSAS
+1606 
-1615 PEEPIYAQ
+1615 
-1623 VAKKVSAKID
+1623 
-1633 QLNESASAI
+1633 
-1642 NRKMDRINKI
+1642 
-1652 ASAGK
+1652 
-1657 GVGGFRGAGQSASPE
+1657 
-1672 EPLYAQV
+1672 
-1679 AKKVSAKID
+1679 
-1688 QLNES
+1688 
-1693 ASAIN
+1693 
-1698 RKIDRINKI
+1698 
-1707 ASAGKGVGGFS
+1707 
-1718 GAGQSASPE
+1718 
-1727 EPIYAQVAKKVSAKI
+1727 
-1742 DQLNESASAINRK
+1742 
-1755 IDRIN
+1755 
-1760 KIASAGKGVGGF
+1760 
-1772 SGAGQSASP
+1772 SP

-1795 AGFSLRRSAAVNDLS
+1795 AGFPLKRYAGVNDLS

-1826 LNQAVS
+1826 LSQAVS
-1832 EAKAG
+1832 EAKTG
-1837 HFDKLEQKI
+1837 HFDNLEQKI

-1853 KKNALKLWVE
+1853 KKNAVKLWVE

-1880 TNSHTRINSNVQS
+1880 TNSHTRINSNVQN
-1893 GTINEKATGMLTQKN
+1893 GTINERATGMLTQKN

-1915 NDKIVAHNVGSAH
+1915 NDKIVAHNVGSAP
-1928 LSEYDK
+1928 LSAYDN

-1950 FSTKLNNAVKD
+1950 FSTKLNSAIKD
-1961 IKSSFVQFLTN
+1961 IKSGFVQFLTN
-1972 TFSTGSYSLMKANV
+1972 TFSQGSYSLAKANA
-1986 EHGVKNTTKG
+1986 ELGVKNINTKS

>member
-15 TLNQTDFVPQR
+15 TLNPTDFVPQR
-26 FINNLQAA
+26 FINNLQVA
-34 FIKVDN
+34 FFKVDS

-68 QLREEY
+68 QLKEEY
-74 ANKAIKNPTK
+74 ANKAIKNPAK

-132 QKDPSKINTQQIQ
+132 QKDPSQINTQQIR

-188 MGVFDEFLK
+188 MGVFDESLK
-197 ARQEAEKNAEPTGGD
+197 ARQEAEKNAEPAGGD

-288 KDPNYKFNQLLI
+288 NDPNYKFNQLLI

-305 SSVLMGSHSGI
+305 SSMLMGSHSNI

-346 QGSNVATLI
+346 QGNNVAILI
-355 NAHLNNGSGLVIAG
+355 NTHLNNGSGLVIVG
-369 NENGI
+369 NEEGI

-411 NNAKLDNLSEKE
+411 NNARLDSLSEKE
-423 KEKFQTEIG
+423 KEKFQNEIE

-442 DALGSDHIAFVSKK
+442 DALGNDHIAFVSKK

-468 NGEVSYTLKDYGKKQ
+468 NGELSYTLKDYGKKQ

-498 LKYDGVMFVD
+498 LKYDGVMFVN
-508 YSNFKYTNVSKSPDK
+508 YSNFKYTNASKSPDR

-529 GVSHLEANFSKVAV
+529 GVSHLEANLSKVAV

-615 AQKDLEKSLRKRE
+615 AQKDLEKSIRKRE
-628 SLEKEVAKKLESRND
+628 HLEKEVAKKLESRND

-658 DKIFALINKEASKE
+658 DKIFALINQEASKE

-677 FDPNLKGVRSE
+677 FDPNLKGIRSE

-701 DFGKSFDELKNGKN
+701 DFNKSFDELKNGNN

-769 KSDLENSIKDVIIN
+769 KSDLENSIKDVSIN

-794 QAVSETKLTGNFSKV
+794 QAVSEAKLTGDFSKV
-809 EQALAE
+809 EQVLAE
-815 LKNLSLDLGKNS
+815 LKNLSLDQKNESFNAGKNS
-827 DLQFVRDGVR
+827 DLQSVRDSVR

-849 ATTLT
+849 ATKLS

-864 SEKLFGKSNN
+864 NEKLFGNSNN

-897 ATSPEEPIYAQVAR
+897 AASPEEPIYAQVNKKKVGQAASPEEPIYTQVAKKVNAR
-911 KMSVKIDQLNEAA
+911 IDRLNKIASTINGKIDQLNRTA
-924 SAINRKIDR
+924 SAN
-933 INKIASAGKG
+933 KG

-949 AGQSASPEEPIYAQV
+949 AGQA
-964 AKKVSAKIDQL
+964 
-975 NESASAINRKIDR
+975 
-988 INKIASAGKGVGGF
+988 
-1002 SGAGQSASPE
+1002 
-1012 EPIYAQVAK
+1012 
-1021 KVRAKIDQ
+1021 
-1029 LNESASAINRKMD
+1029 
-1042 RINKIASAGKG
+1042 
-1053 VGGFRGAG
+1053 
-1061 QSASPEEP
+1061 
-1069 IYAQVAKKVRAK
+1069 
-1081 IDQLNESAS
+1081 
-1090 AINRKMDRINKI
+1090 
-1102 ASAGKGVGGFSGAGQ
+1102 
-1117 SASPEEP
+1117 
-1124 LYAQVAKKVRAKIDQ
+1124 
-1139 LNESAS
+1139 
-1145 AINRKIDR
+1145 
-1153 INKIASAGK
+1153 
-1162 GVGGF
+1162 
-1167 RGAGQSASPEE
+1167 
-1178 PIYAQVAKKV
+1178 
-1188 SAKID
+1188 
-1193 QLNESA
+1193 
-1199 SAINRKMDRINKIAS
+1199 
-1214 AGKGVGG
+1214 
-1221 FSGAGQS
+1221 
-1228 ASPEEP
+1228 
-1234 LYAQVAKKVSAKID
+1234 
-1248 QLNESASA
+1248 
-1256 INRKIDRINK
+1256 
-1266 IASAGKG
+1266 
-1273 VGGFSGAGQ
+1273 
-1282 SASPE
+1282 
-1287 EPLYAQVAKKVR
+1287 
-1299 AKIDQLNESASAIN
+1299 
-1313 RKMDRINKIASAGKG
+1313 
-1328 VGGFRGA
+1328 
-1335 GQSASPEEPLYA
+1335 
-1347 QVAKKVSAKIDQL
+1347 
-1360 NESASAINRKIDRIN
+1360 
-1375 KIASAGKGVGG
+1375 
-1386 FRGAGQSASPE
+1386 
-1397 EPLYA
+1397 
-1402 QVAKKVRAKIDQL
+1402 
-1415 NESASAINRKIDR
+1415 
-1428 INKIASAGKGVG
+1428 
-1440 GFRGAGQSA
+1440 
-1449 SPEEPLY
+1449 
-1456 AQVAKKVRAKIDQL
+1456 
-1470 NESASAINRKIDRIN
+1470 
-1485 KIASAGKGVGGFS
+1485 
-1498 GAGQSASPEEPLYAQ
+1498 
-1513 VAKKVR
+1513 
-1519 AKIDQLN
+1519 
-1526 ESASAINR
+1526 
-1534 KMDRINKIASAGKGV
+1534 
-1549 GGFRGAGQSASPE
+1549 
-1562 EPLYA
+1562 
-1567 QVAKKVS
+1567 
-1574 AKIDQ
+1574 
-1579 LNESA
+1579 
-1584 SAINRKMD
+1584 
-1592 RINKIASAGKGVGG
+1592 
-1606 FRGAGQSAS
+1606 
-1615 PEEPIYAQ
+1615 
-1623 VAKKVSAKID
+1623 
-1633 QLNESASAI
+1633 
-1642 NRKMDRINKI
+1642 
-1652 ASAGK
+1652 
-1657 GVGGFRGAGQSASPE
+1657 
-1672 EPLYAQV
+1672 
-1679 AKKVSAKID
+1679 
-1688 QLNES
+1688 
-1693 ASAIN
+1693 
-1698 RKIDRINKI
+1698 
-1707 ASAGKGVGGFS
+1707 
-1718 GAGQSASPE
+1718 
-1727 EPIYAQVAKKVSAKI
+1727 
-1742 DQLNESASAINRK
+1742 
-1755 IDRIN
+1755 
-1760 KIASAGKGVGGF
+1760 
-1772 SGAGQSASP
+1772 ASP

-1795 AGFSLRRSAAVNDLS
+1795 AGFPLRRSAAVNDLS

-1817 QELTRRIGD
+1817 EELTRRIGD

-1832 EAKAG
+1832 EAKTG
-1837 HFDKLEQKI
+1837 HFGKLEQKI

-1853 KKNALKLWVE
+1853 KKNAVKLWVE

-1880 TNSHTRINSNVQS
+1880 TNSHTRINSNVQH

-1915 NDKIVAHNVGSAH
+1915 NDKIVAHNVGSIP
-1928 LSEYDK
+1928 LSDYDK

-1961 IKSSFVQFLTN
+1961 IKSGFVQFLTN
-1972 TFSTGSYSLMKANV
+1972 TFSQGSYSLAKA
-1986 EHGVKNTTKG
+1986 ELGVKNINTKS

>member
-15 TLNQTDFVPQR
+15 TLNPTDFVPQR
-26 FINNLQAA
+26 FINNLQVA
-34 FIKVDN
+34 FLKVDN

-74 ANKAIKNPTK
+74 ANKAIKNPAK

-132 QKDPSKINTQQIQ
+132 QKDPSKINTQEIR

-188 MGVFDEFLK
+188 MGVFDESLK
-197 ARQEAEKNAEPTGGD
+197 ERQEAEKNTEPAGGD

-288 KDPNYKFNQLLI
+288 IDPNYKFNQLLI

-305 SSVLMGSHSGI
+305 SSVLMGSHSNI

-346 QGSNVATLI
+346 QGNNVATLI

-369 NENGI
+369 NEDGI
-374 KNPSFYLYKQDQLTG
+374 KNPSFYLYKEDQLTG
-389 LKQALSQEEIQ
+389 LKQAMSQEEIQ

-411 NNAKLDNLSEKE
+411 NNARLDSLSEKE
-423 KEKFQTEIG
+423 KEKFQTEIE

-442 DALGSDHIAFVSKK
+442 DALGNDHIAFVSKK

-498 LKYDGVMFVD
+498 LKYDGVMFVN
-508 YSNFKYTNVSKSPDK
+508 YSNFKYTNASKSPDK
-523 GLGATN
+523 GVGATN
-529 GVSHLEANFSKVAV
+529 GVSHLEANLSKVAV

-592 KVSNFN
+592 KVSNLN

-615 AQKDLEKSLRKRE
+615 AQKDLEKSIRKRE
-628 SLEKEVAKKLESRND
+628 HLEKEVAKKLESKND

-658 DKIFALINKEASKE
+658 DKIFALINQEASKE

-677 FDPNLKGVRSE
+677 FDPNLKGIRSE

-701 DFGKSFDELKNGKN
+701 DFGKSFDELKSGN
-715 NDFSKAEETLKAL
+715 NKDFSKAEETLKAL

-794 QAVSETKLTGNFSKV
+794 QAVSETKLTGDFSKV

-815 LKNLSLDLGKNS
+815 LKNLSLDQKNESFNVGKNS
-827 DLQFVRDGVR
+827 DLQSVRDSVR

-849 ATTLT
+849 ATKLS

-874 NNNGLKNNEEPIY
+874 NSNGLKNNEEPIY
-887 AQVNKKKAGQ
+887 AQVNKKKTGQ
-897 ATSPEEPIYAQVAR
+897 A
-911 KMSVKIDQLNEAA
+911 
-924 SAINRKIDR
+924 
-933 INKIASAGKG
+933 
-943 VGGFSG
+943 
-949 AGQSASPEEPIYAQV
+949 ASPEEPIYAQV
-964 AKKVSAKIDQL
+964 NKKKT
-975 NESASAINRKIDR
+975 
-988 INKIASAGKGVGGF
+988 
-1002 SGAGQSASPE
+1002 GQAASPE
-1012 EPIYAQVAK
+1012 EPIYTQVAK
-1021 KVRAKIDQ
+1021 KVNARIDRLNKIASTINGKIDQ
-1029 LNESASAINRKMD
+1029 LNRTASAN
-1042 RINKIASAGKG
+1042 KG
-1053 VGGFRGAG
+1053 VG
-1061 QSASPEEP
+1061 
-1069 IYAQVAKKVRAK
+1069 
-1081 IDQLNESAS
+1081 D
-1090 AINRKMDRINKI
+1090 
-1102 ASAGKGVGGFSGAGQ
+1102 
-1117 SASPEEP
+1117 
-1124 LYAQVAKKVRAKIDQ
+1124 
-1139 LNESAS
+1139 
-1145 AINRKIDR
+1145 
-1153 INKIASAGK
+1153 
-1162 GVGGF
+1162 
-1167 RGAGQSASPEE
+1167 
-1178 PIYAQVAKKV
+1178 
-1188 SAKID
+1188 
-1193 QLNESA
+1193 
-1199 SAINRKMDRINKIAS
+1199 
-1214 AGKGVGG
+1214 
-1221 FSGAGQS
+1221 
-1228 ASPEEP
+1228 
-1234 LYAQVAKKVSAKID
+1234 
-1248 QLNESASA
+1248 
-1256 INRKIDRINK
+1256 
-1266 IASAGKG
+1266 
-1273 VGGFSGAGQ
+1273 
-1282 SASPE
+1282 
-1287 EPLYAQVAKKVR
+1287 
-1299 AKIDQLNESASAIN
+1299 
-1313 RKMDRINKIASAGKG
+1313 
-1328 VGGFRGA
+1328 
-1335 GQSASPEEPLYA
+1335 
-1347 QVAKKVSAKIDQL
+1347 
-1360 NESASAINRKIDRIN
+1360 
-1375 KIASAGKGVGG
+1375 
-1386 FRGAGQSASPE
+1386 
-1397 EPLYA
+1397 
-1402 QVAKKVRAKIDQL
+1402 
-1415 NESASAINRKIDR
+1415 
-1428 INKIASAGKGVG
+1428 
-1440 GFRGAGQSA
+1440 
-1449 SPEEPLY
+1449 
-1456 AQVAKKVRAKIDQL
+1456 
-1470 NESASAINRKIDRIN
+1470 
-1485 KIASAGKGVGGFS
+1485 
-1498 GAGQSASPEEPLYAQ
+1498 
-1513 VAKKVR
+1513 
-1519 AKIDQLN
+1519 
-1526 ESASAINR
+1526 
-1534 KMDRINKIASAGKGV
+1534 
-1549 GGFRGAGQSASPE
+1549 
-1562 EPLYA
+1562 
-1567 QVAKKVS
+1567 
-1574 AKIDQ
+1574 
-1579 LNESA
+1579 
-1584 SAINRKMD
+1584 
-1592 RINKIASAGKGVGG
+1592 
-1606 FRGAGQSAS
+1606 
-1615 PEEPIYAQ
+1615 
-1623 VAKKVSAKID
+1623 
-1633 QLNESASAI
+1633 
-1642 NRKMDRINKI
+1642 
-1652 ASAGK
+1652 
-1657 GVGGFRGAGQSASPE
+1657 
-1672 EPLYAQV
+1672 
-1679 AKKVSAKID
+1679 
-1688 QLNES
+1688 
-1693 ASAIN
+1693 
-1698 RKIDRINKI
+1698 
-1707 ASAGKGVGGFS
+1707 
-1718 GAGQSASPE
+1718 
-1727 EPIYAQVAKKVSAKI
+1727 
-1742 DQLNESASAINRK
+1742 
-1755 IDRIN
+1755 
-1760 KIASAGKGVGGF
+1760 F

-1795 AGFSLRRSAAVNDLS
+1795 AGFPLRRSAAVNDLS

-1832 EAKAG
+1832 EAKTG
-1837 HFDKLEQKI
+1837 HFDRLEQKI

-1853 KKNALKLWVE
+1853 KKNAVKLWVE
-1863 SAKQVPTG
+1863 SAKQVPTS

-1880 TNSHTRINSNVQS
+1880 TNSHTRINSNVQH

-1915 NDKIVAHNVGSAH
+1915 NDKIVAHNVGSIP
-1928 LSEYDK
+1928 LSDYDN

-1972 TFSTGSYSLMKANV
+1972 TFSQGSYSLAKA
-1986 EHGVKNTTKG
+1986 ELGVKNINTKG

>member
-15 TLNQTDFVPQR
+15 TLNPTDFVPQR
-26 FINNLQAA
+26 FINNLQVA
-34 FIKVDN
+34 FLKVDD

-132 QKDPSKINTQQIQ
+132 QKDPSKINTQQIR

-188 MGVFDEFLK
+188 MGVFDESLK
-197 ARQEAEKNAEPTGGD
+197 ARQEAEKNAEPAGGD

-288 KDPNYKFNQLLI
+288 NDPNYKFNQLLI

-305 SSVLMGSHSGI
+305 SSVLMGSHSNI

-346 QGSNVATLI
+346 QGNNVATLI
-355 NAHLNNGSGLVIAG
+355 NAHLRNGSGLVIAG
-369 NENGI
+369 NEEGI

-389 LKQALSQEEIQ
+389 LKQAMSQEEIQ
-400 NKVDFMEFLAQ
+400 NKVDFMEFLVQ

-423 KEKFQTEIG
+423 KEKFQTEIA

-442 DALGSDHIAFVSKK
+442 DALGNDHVAFVSKK

-483 DKALDGETKTTLQGS
+483 DKALDGEVKTTLQGN
-498 LKYDGVMFVD
+498 LKYDGVMFVN
-508 YSNFKYTNVSKSPDK
+508 YSNFKYTNASKSPDR

-529 GVSHLEANFSKVAV
+529 GVSHLEANLSKVAV

-615 AQKDLEKSLRKRE
+615 AQKDLEKSIRKRE
-628 SLEKEVAKKLESRND
+628 HLEKEVAKKLESRND

-658 DKIFALINKEASKE
+658 DKIFALINQEASKE
-672 ARAAA
+672 ARAVA
-677 FDPNLKGVRSE
+677 FDPNLKGIRSE

-701 DFGKSFDELKNGKN
+701 DFNKSFDELKNGN
-715 NDFSKAEETLKAL
+715 NKDFSKAEETLKTL
-728 KDSVKDLG
+728 KDSMKDLG
-736 INPEWISKIE
+736 INPEWISKVE

-769 KSDLENSIKDVIIN
+769 KSDLENSIKDVSIN

-794 QAVSETKLTGNFSKV
+794 QAVSEAKLTGDFSKV

-815 LKNLSLDLGKNS
+815 LKNLSLDQKNESFNIGKNS
-827 DLQFVRDGVR
+827 DLQSVRDSVR

-849 ATTLT
+849 ATKLS

-864 SEKLFGKSNN
+864 SEKLFGNSNN
-874 NNNGLKNNEEPIY
+874 NNNGLKNSAEPIY
-887 AQVNKKKAGQ
+887 AQVNKKKTGQ
-897 ATSPEEPIYAQVAR
+897 VASPEEPIYAQVA
-911 KMSVKIDQLNEAA
+911 KKVSAKIDQLNEAT

-949 AGQSASPEEPIYAQV
+949 AG
-964 AKKVSAKIDQL
+964 
-975 NESASAINRKIDR
+975 R
-988 INKIASAGKGVGGF
+988 
-1002 SGAGQSASPE
+1002 
-1012 EPIYAQVAK
+1012 
-1021 KVRAKIDQ
+1021 
-1029 LNESASAINRKMD
+1029 
-1042 RINKIASAGKG
+1042 
-1053 VGGFRGAG
+1053 
-1061 QSASPEEP
+1061 
-1069 IYAQVAKKVRAK
+1069 
-1081 IDQLNESAS
+1081 
-1090 AINRKMDRINKI
+1090 
-1102 ASAGKGVGGFSGAGQ
+1102 
-1117 SASPEEP
+1117 
-1124 LYAQVAKKVRAKIDQ
+1124 
-1139 LNESAS
+1139 
-1145 AINRKIDR
+1145 
-1153 INKIASAGK
+1153 
-1162 GVGGF
+1162 
-1167 RGAGQSASPEE
+1167 
-1178 PIYAQVAKKV
+1178 
-1188 SAKID
+1188 
-1193 QLNESA
+1193 
-1199 SAINRKMDRINKIAS
+1199 
-1214 AGKGVGG
+1214 
-1221 FSGAGQS
+1221 
-1228 ASPEEP
+1228 
-1234 LYAQVAKKVSAKID
+1234 
-1248 QLNESASA
+1248 
-1256 INRKIDRINK
+1256 
-1266 IASAGKG
+1266 
-1273 VGGFSGAGQ
+1273 
-1282 SASPE
+1282 
-1287 EPLYAQVAKKVR
+1287 
-1299 AKIDQLNESASAIN
+1299 
-1313 RKMDRINKIASAGKG
+1313 
-1328 VGGFRGA
+1328 
-1335 GQSASPEEPLYA
+1335 
-1347 QVAKKVSAKIDQL
+1347 
-1360 NESASAINRKIDRIN
+1360 
-1375 KIASAGKGVGG
+1375 
-1386 FRGAGQSASPE
+1386 
-1397 EPLYA
+1397 
-1402 QVAKKVRAKIDQL
+1402 
-1415 NESASAINRKIDR
+1415 
-1428 INKIASAGKGVG
+1428 
-1440 GFRGAGQSA
+1440 
-1449 SPEEPLY
+1449 
-1456 AQVAKKVRAKIDQL
+1456 
-1470 NESASAINRKIDRIN
+1470 
-1485 KIASAGKGVGGFS
+1485 
-1498 GAGQSASPEEPLYAQ
+1498 
-1513 VAKKVR
+1513 
-1519 AKIDQLN
+1519 
-1526 ESASAINR
+1526 
-1534 KMDRINKIASAGKGV
+1534 
-1549 GGFRGAGQSASPE
+1549 
-1562 EPLYA
+1562 
-1567 QVAKKVS
+1567 
-1574 AKIDQ
+1574 
-1579 LNESA
+1579 
-1584 SAINRKMD
+1584 
-1592 RINKIASAGKGVGG
+1592 
-1606 FRGAGQSAS
+1606 
-1615 PEEPIYAQ
+1615 
-1623 VAKKVSAKID
+1623 
-1633 QLNESASAI
+1633 
-1642 NRKMDRINKI
+1642 
-1652 ASAGK
+1652 
-1657 GVGGFRGAGQSASPE
+1657 
-1672 EPLYAQV
+1672 
-1679 AKKVSAKID
+1679 
-1688 QLNES
+1688 
-1693 ASAIN
+1693 
-1698 RKIDRINKI
+1698 
-1707 ASAGKGVGGFS
+1707 
-1718 GAGQSASPE
+1718 
-1727 EPIYAQVAKKVSAKI
+1727 
-1742 DQLNESASAINRK
+1742 
-1755 IDRIN
+1755 
-1760 KIASAGKGVGGF
+1760 
-1772 SGAGQSASP
+1772 SASP

-1795 AGFSLRRSAAVNDLS
+1795 AGFPLRRSAAVNDLS

-1832 EAKAG
+1832 EAKTG
-1837 HFDKLEQKI
+1837 HFGKLEQKI

-1853 KKNALKLWVE
+1853 KKNALNLWVE
-1863 SAKQVPTG
+1863 SAKQVPTS

-1880 TNSHTRINSNVQS
+1880 TNSHTCINSNVKN
-1893 GTINEKATGMLTQKN
+1893 GGINEKATGMLTQKN

-1915 NDKIVAHNVGSAH
+1915 NDKIVAHNVGSIP
-1928 LSEYDK
+1928 LLDYDK

-1972 TFSTGSYSLMKANV
+1972 TFSQGSYSLTKANA
-1986 EHGVKNTTKG
+1986 EFGVKNTTKS

>member
-15 TLNQTDFVPQR
+15 TLNPTDFVPQR
-26 FINNLQAA
+26 FINNLQVA
-34 FIKVDN
+34 FLKVDS

-74 ANKAIKNPTK
+74 ANKAIKNPAK

-132 QKDPSKINTQQIQ
+132 QKDPSKINTQEIR

-180 QIRSDEKF
+180 QIRSDQKF
-188 MGVFDEFLK
+188 MGVFDESLK
-197 ARQEAEKNAEPTGGD
+197 ERQEAEKNAEPTRD

-244 NIATTTTDIQGLPP
+244 NLATTTTDIQGLPP

-300 HNNAL
+300 HNNVL
-305 SSVLMGSHSGI
+305 SSVLMGGHSSI

-331 EARHDWNATVGYKNQ
+331 EARHDWNATVGYKDQ
-346 QGSNVATLI
+346 QGNNVATLI

-374 KNPSFYLYKQDQLTG
+374 KNPSFYLYKEDQLTG
-389 LKQALSQEEIQ
+389 LKQAMSQEEIQ
-400 NKVDFMEFLAQ
+400 NKVDFMEFLAK

-423 KEKFQTEIG
+423 KEKFQTEIEY
-432 NFQKDRKAYL
+432 FQKDRKAYL
-442 DALGSDHIAFVSKK
+442 DALGNDHVAFVSKK

-483 DKALDGETKTTLQGS
+483 DKALDGEVKTTLQGS

-508 YSNFKYTNVSKSPDK
+508 YSNFKYTNASKSPDK
-523 GLGATN
+523 GVSATN

-543 FNLPNLNNLAITN
+543 FNLPNLNNLAITS

-585 SNKELVG
+585 SNKELLG

-628 SLEKEVAKKLESRND
+628 HLEKEVAKKLESRND

-672 ARAAA
+672 ARVAA
-677 FDPNLKGVRSE
+677 FDPNLKGIRSE

-701 DFGKSFDELKNGKN
+701 DFSKSFDELKNGKN

-758 KNKDFSKVTQA
+758 KNNDFSKVTQA

-794 QAVSETKLTGNFSKV
+794 QAVSETKLTGDFSKV

-815 LKNLSLDLGKNS
+815 LKNLSLDQKNESFNVGKNS
-827 DLQFVRDGVR
+827 DLQSVRDSVR

-849 ATTLT
+849 ATKLS

-864 SEKLFGKSNN
+864 SEKLFGKSNS
-874 NNNGLKNNEEPIY
+874 NGLKNNEEPIY
-887 AQVNKKKAGQ
+887 AKVNKKKTGQ
-897 ATSPEEPIYAQVAR
+897 VASPEEPIYAQVA
-911 KMSVKIDQLNEAA
+911 KKVSAKIDQLNEAT

-949 AGQSASPEEPIYAQV
+949 AG
-964 AKKVSAKIDQL
+964 
-975 NESASAINRKIDR
+975 R
-988 INKIASAGKGVGGF
+988 
-1002 SGAGQSASPE
+1002 
-1012 EPIYAQVAK
+1012 
-1021 KVRAKIDQ
+1021 
-1029 LNESASAINRKMD
+1029 
-1042 RINKIASAGKG
+1042 
-1053 VGGFRGAG
+1053 
-1061 QSASPEEP
+1061 
-1069 IYAQVAKKVRAK
+1069 
-1081 IDQLNESAS
+1081 
-1090 AINRKMDRINKI
+1090 
-1102 ASAGKGVGGFSGAGQ
+1102 
-1117 SASPEEP
+1117 
-1124 LYAQVAKKVRAKIDQ
+1124 
-1139 LNESAS
+1139 
-1145 AINRKIDR
+1145 
-1153 INKIASAGK
+1153 
-1162 GVGGF
+1162 
-1167 RGAGQSASPEE
+1167 
-1178 PIYAQVAKKV
+1178 
-1188 SAKID
+1188 
-1193 QLNESA
+1193 
-1199 SAINRKMDRINKIAS
+1199 
-1214 AGKGVGG
+1214 
-1221 FSGAGQS
+1221 
-1228 ASPEEP
+1228 
-1234 LYAQVAKKVSAKID
+1234 
-1248 QLNESASA
+1248 
-1256 INRKIDRINK
+1256 
-1266 IASAGKG
+1266 
-1273 VGGFSGAGQ
+1273 
-1282 SASPE
+1282 
-1287 EPLYAQVAKKVR
+1287 
-1299 AKIDQLNESASAIN
+1299 
-1313 RKMDRINKIASAGKG
+1313 
-1328 VGGFRGA
+1328 
-1335 GQSASPEEPLYA
+1335 
-1347 QVAKKVSAKIDQL
+1347 
-1360 NESASAINRKIDRIN
+1360 
-1375 KIASAGKGVGG
+1375 
-1386 FRGAGQSASPE
+1386 
-1397 EPLYA
+1397 
-1402 QVAKKVRAKIDQL
+1402 
-1415 NESASAINRKIDR
+1415 
-1428 INKIASAGKGVG
+1428 
-1440 GFRGAGQSA
+1440 
-1449 SPEEPLY
+1449 
-1456 AQVAKKVRAKIDQL
+1456 
-1470 NESASAINRKIDRIN
+1470 
-1485 KIASAGKGVGGFS
+1485 
-1498 GAGQSASPEEPLYAQ
+1498 
-1513 VAKKVR
+1513 
-1519 AKIDQLN
+1519 
-1526 ESASAINR
+1526 
-1534 KMDRINKIASAGKGV
+1534 
-1549 GGFRGAGQSASPE
+1549 
-1562 EPLYA
+1562 
-1567 QVAKKVS
+1567 
-1574 AKIDQ
+1574 
-1579 LNESA
+1579 
-1584 SAINRKMD
+1584 
-1592 RINKIASAGKGVGG
+1592 
-1606 FRGAGQSAS
+1606 
-1615 PEEPIYAQ
+1615 
-1623 VAKKVSAKID
+1623 
-1633 QLNESASAI
+1633 
-1642 NRKMDRINKI
+1642 
-1652 ASAGK
+1652 
-1657 GVGGFRGAGQSASPE
+1657 
-1672 EPLYAQV
+1672 
-1679 AKKVSAKID
+1679 
-1688 QLNES
+1688 
-1693 ASAIN
+1693 
-1698 RKIDRINKI
+1698 
-1707 ASAGKGVGGFS
+1707 
-1718 GAGQSASPE
+1718 
-1727 EPIYAQVAKKVSAKI
+1727 
-1742 DQLNESASAINRK
+1742 
-1755 IDRIN
+1755 
-1760 KIASAGKGVGGF
+1760 
-1772 SGAGQSASP
+1772 SASP

-1795 AGFSLRRSAAVNDLS
+1795 AGFPLRRSAGVNDLS

-1832 EAKAG
+1832 EAKTG

-1853 KKNALKLWVE
+1853 KKNAVKLWVE
-1863 SAKQVPTG
+1863 SAKQVSTS

-1880 TNSHTRINSNVQS
+1880 TNSHTRINSNVQH
-1893 GTINEKATGMLTQKN
+1893 GAINEKATGMLTQKN

-1915 NDKIVAHNVGSAH
+1915 NDKIVAHNVGSAN

-1950 FSTKLNNAVKD
+1950 FSSKLNNAMKD
-1961 IKSSFVQFLTN
+1961 IKSNFVQFLTN
-1972 TFSTGSYSLMKANV
+1972 AFSAGSYSLAKANA
-1986 EHGVKNTTKG
+1986 ELGVKNINTKS

>member
-15 TLNQTDFVPQR
+15 TLNPTDFVPQR
-26 FINNLQAA
+26 FINNLQVA
-34 FIKVDN
+34 FIKVDS

-74 ANKAIKNPTK
+74 ANKAIKNPAK

-132 QKDPSKINTQQIQ
+132 QKDPSKINTQQIR

-168 AKQSFA
+168 AKRSFA

-180 QIRSDEKF
+180 QIRSDQKF
-188 MGVFDEFLK
+188 MGVFDESLK
-197 ARQEAEKNAEPTGGD
+197 ERQEAEKNAEPAGGD

-244 NIATTTTDIQGLPP
+244 NLATTTTDIQGLPP

-305 SSVLMGSHSGI
+305 SSVLMGGHSSI

-331 EARHDWNATVGYKNQ
+331 EARHDWNATVGYKDQ

-355 NAHLNNGSGLVIAG
+355 NTHLNNGSGLIIAG
-369 NENGI
+369 NEDGI
-374 KNPSFYLYKQDQLTG
+374 KNPSFYLYKEDQLTG

-400 NKVDFMEFLAQ
+400 NKVDFMEFLAK

-442 DALGSDHIAFVSKK
+442 DALGNDHVAFVSKK

-508 YSNFKYTNVSKSPDK
+508 YSNFKYTNASKSPDK
-523 GLGATN
+523 GVGATN

-556 YIRRDLEDKLW
+556 YIRRDLEDKLL
-567 AKGLSPQEANKL
+567 AKGLSPQEASKL
-579 IKDFLN
+579 IKDFLSN
-585 SNKELVG
+585 NKELVG

-628 SLEKEVAKKLESRND
+628 HLEKEVAKKLESRND

-677 FDPNLKGVRSE
+677 FDPNLKGIRSE

-758 KNKDFSKVTQA
+758 KNNDFSKVTQA

-783 QKITDKVDNLN
+783 QKITDKVDSLN

-827 DLQFVRDGVR
+827 DLQFVRDSVK

-849 ATTLT
+849 ATKLS

-864 SEKLFGKSNN
+864 SEKLFEKSNS
-874 NNNGLKNNEEPIY
+874 NGLKNNEEPIY
-887 AQVNKKKAGQ
+887 AQVNKKKTGQ
-897 ATSPEEPIYAQVAR
+897 AT
-911 KMSVKIDQLNEAA
+911 
-924 SAINRKIDR
+924 
-933 INKIASAGKG
+933 
-943 VGGFSG
+943 
-949 AGQSASPEEPIYAQV
+949 SPEEPIYAQV

-975 NESASAINRKIDR
+975 NEATSKINAKIDR

-1002 SGAGQSASPE
+1002 SGAGRSASPE
-1012 EPIYAQVAK
+1012 
-1021 KVRAKIDQ
+1021 
-1029 LNESASAINRKMD
+1029 
-1042 RINKIASAGKG
+1042 
-1053 VGGFRGAG
+1053 
-1061 QSASPEEP
+1061 
-1069 IYAQVAKKVRAK
+1069 
-1081 IDQLNESAS
+1081 
-1090 AINRKMDRINKI
+1090 
-1102 ASAGKGVGGFSGAGQ
+1102 
-1117 SASPEEP
+1117 
-1124 LYAQVAKKVRAKIDQ
+1124 
-1139 LNESAS
+1139 
-1145 AINRKIDR
+1145 
-1153 INKIASAGK
+1153 
-1162 GVGGF
+1162 
-1167 RGAGQSASPEE
+1167 
-1178 PIYAQVAKKV
+1178 
-1188 SAKID
+1188 
-1193 QLNESA
+1193 
-1199 SAINRKMDRINKIAS
+1199 
-1214 AGKGVGG
+1214 
-1221 FSGAGQS
+1221 
-1228 ASPEEP
+1228 
-1234 LYAQVAKKVSAKID
+1234 
-1248 QLNESASA
+1248 
-1256 INRKIDRINK
+1256 
-1266 IASAGKG
+1266 
-1273 VGGFSGAGQ
+1273 
-1282 SASPE
+1282 
-1287 EPLYAQVAKKVR
+1287 
-1299 AKIDQLNESASAIN
+1299 
-1313 RKMDRINKIASAGKG
+1313 
-1328 VGGFRGA
+1328 
-1335 GQSASPEEPLYA
+1335 
-1347 QVAKKVSAKIDQL
+1347 
-1360 NESASAINRKIDRIN
+1360 
-1375 KIASAGKGVGG
+1375 
-1386 FRGAGQSASPE
+1386 
-1397 EPLYA
+1397 
-1402 QVAKKVRAKIDQL
+1402 
-1415 NESASAINRKIDR
+1415 
-1428 INKIASAGKGVG
+1428 
-1440 GFRGAGQSA
+1440 
-1449 SPEEPLY
+1449 
-1456 AQVAKKVRAKIDQL
+1456 
-1470 NESASAINRKIDRIN
+1470 
-1485 KIASAGKGVGGFS
+1485 
-1498 GAGQSASPEEPLYAQ
+1498 
-1513 VAKKVR
+1513 
-1519 AKIDQLN
+1519 
-1526 ESASAINR
+1526 
-1534 KMDRINKIASAGKGV
+1534 
-1549 GGFRGAGQSASPE
+1549 
-1562 EPLYA
+1562 
-1567 QVAKKVS
+1567 
-1574 AKIDQ
+1574 
-1579 LNESA
+1579 
-1584 SAINRKMD
+1584 
-1592 RINKIASAGKGVGG
+1592 
-1606 FRGAGQSAS
+1606 
-1615 PEEPIYAQ
+1615 
-1623 VAKKVSAKID
+1623 
-1633 QLNESASAI
+1633 
-1642 NRKMDRINKI
+1642 
-1652 ASAGK
+1652 
-1657 GVGGFRGAGQSASPE
+1657 
-1672 EPLYAQV
+1672 
-1679 AKKVSAKID
+1679 
-1688 QLNES
+1688 
-1693 ASAIN
+1693 
-1698 RKIDRINKI
+1698 
-1707 ASAGKGVGGFS
+1707 
-1718 GAGQSASPE
+1718 
-1727 EPIYAQVAKKVSAKI
+1727 
-1742 DQLNESASAINRK
+1742 
-1755 IDRIN
+1755 
-1760 KIASAGKGVGGF
+1760 
-1772 SGAGQSASP
+1772 
-1781 EPIYATIDFDEANQ
+1781 EPIYATIDFDETNQ
-1795 AGFSLRRSAAVNDLS
+1795 AGFPLRRSAGVNDLS

-1817 QELTRRIGD
+1817 QELTHRIGD

-1832 EAKAG
+1832 EAKMG
-1837 HFDKLEQKI
+1837 HFGKLEQKI

-1863 SAKQVPTG
+1863 STKQVPTG

-1880 TNSHTRINSNVQS
+1880 TNSHTRINSNIQH
-1893 GTINEKATGMLTQKN
+1893 GTINEKATGVLTQKN

-1915 NDKIVAHNVGSAH
+1915 SDKIVAHNVGSAH

-1972 TFSTGSYSLMKANV
+1972 AFSTGSYSLAKANA
-1986 EHGVKNTTKG
+1986 ELGVKNINTKS

>member
-7 DQTTTPDQ
+7 NQTTTPDQ
-15 TLNQTDFVPQR
+15 TLNPTDFVPQR
-26 FINNLQAA
+26 FINNLQVA
-34 FIKVDN
+34 FLKVDN

-132 QKDPSKINTQQIQ
+132 QKDPSKINTQTIQ

-188 MGVFDEFLK
+188 MGVFDESLK
-197 ARQEAEKNAEPTGGD
+197 ERQEAEKNGEPDGGD

-288 KDPNYKFNQLLI
+288 IDPNYKFNQLLI

-305 SSVLMGSHSGI
+305 SSVLMGGHSNI

-346 QGSNVATLI
+346 QGNNVATLI
-355 NAHLNNGSGLVIAG
+355 NTHLKNGSGLVIAG
-369 NENGI
+369 NEDGI

-411 NNAKLDNLSEKE
+411 NNARLDDLGNKE
-423 KEKFQTEIG
+423 KEKFQNEIEY
-432 NFQKDRKAYL
+432 FQKDRKAYL
-442 DALGSDHIAFVSKK
+442 DALGNDHIAFVSKK

-483 DKALDGETKTTLQGS
+483 DKALDGETKTTLQGN
-498 LKYDGVMFVD
+498 LKYDGVMFVN
-508 YSNFKYTNVSKSPDK
+508 YSNFKYTNASKSPDK
-523 GLGATN
+523 GVGATN
-529 GVSHLEANFSKVAV
+529 GVSHLEANLSKVAV

-556 YIRRDLEDKLW
+556 YIRRDLEDKLL

-615 AQKDLEKSLRKRE
+615 AQKDLEKSIRKRE
-628 SLEKEVAKKLESRND
+628 HLEKEVAKKLESRNE

-658 DKIFALINKEASKE
+658 DKIFALINQEASKE

-677 FDPNLKGVRSE
+677 FDPNLKGIRSE

-701 DFGKSFDELKNGKN
+701 DFGKSFDELKNGN
-715 NDFSKAEETLKAL
+715 NKDFSKAEETLKTL
-728 KDSVKDLG
+728 KDSMKDLG

-769 KSDLENSIKDVIIN
+769 KSDLENSIKDVSIN
-783 QKITDKVDNLN
+783 QEITDKVDNLN
-794 QAVSETKLTGNFSKV
+794 QAVSEAKLTGNFSKV

-815 LKNLSLDLGKNS
+815 LKNLSLDQKNESFNIGKNS
-827 DLQFVRDGVR
+827 DLQSVRDSVR

-849 ATTLT
+849 ATKLS

-864 SEKLFGKSNN
+864 NEKLFGNSNN
-874 NNNGLKNNEEPIY
+874 NNNGLKNEPIY

-897 ATSPEEPIYAQVAR
+897 A
-911 KMSVKIDQLNEAA
+911 
-924 SAINRKIDR
+924 
-933 INKIASAGKG
+933 
-943 VGGFSG
+943 
-949 AGQSASPEEPIYAQV
+949 ASPEESIYAQV

-975 NESASAINRKIDR
+975 NEATSK
-988 INKIASAGKGVGGF
+988 
-1002 SGAGQSASPE
+1002 
-1012 EPIYAQVAK
+1012 
-1021 KVRAKIDQ
+1021 
-1029 LNESASAINRKMD
+1029 
-1042 RINKIASAGKG
+1042 
-1053 VGGFRGAG
+1053 
-1061 QSASPEEP
+1061 
-1069 IYAQVAKKVRAK
+1069 
-1081 IDQLNESAS
+1081 
-1090 AINRKMDRINKI
+1090 
-1102 ASAGKGVGGFSGAGQ
+1102 
-1117 SASPEEP
+1117 
-1124 LYAQVAKKVRAKIDQ
+1124 
-1139 LNESAS
+1139 
-1145 AINRKIDR
+1145 
-1153 INKIASAGK
+1153 
-1162 GVGGF
+1162 
-1167 RGAGQSASPEE
+1167 
-1178 PIYAQVAKKV
+1178 
-1188 SAKID
+1188 
-1193 QLNESA
+1193 
-1199 SAINRKMDRINKIAS
+1199 
-1214 AGKGVGG
+1214 
-1221 FSGAGQS
+1221 
-1228 ASPEEP
+1228 
-1234 LYAQVAKKVSAKID
+1234 
-1248 QLNESASA
+1248 
-1256 INRKIDRINK
+1256 
-1266 IASAGKG
+1266 
-1273 VGGFSGAGQ
+1273 
-1282 SASPE
+1282 
-1287 EPLYAQVAKKVR
+1287 
-1299 AKIDQLNESASAIN
+1299 
-1313 RKMDRINKIASAGKG
+1313 
-1328 VGGFRGA
+1328 
-1335 GQSASPEEPLYA
+1335 
-1347 QVAKKVSAKIDQL
+1347 
-1360 NESASAINRKIDRIN
+1360 
-1375 KIASAGKGVGG
+1375 
-1386 FRGAGQSASPE
+1386 
-1397 EPLYA
+1397 
-1402 QVAKKVRAKIDQL
+1402 
-1415 NESASAINRKIDR
+1415 
-1428 INKIASAGKGVG
+1428 
-1440 GFRGAGQSA
+1440 
-1449 SPEEPLY
+1449 
-1456 AQVAKKVRAKIDQL
+1456 
-1470 NESASAINRKIDRIN
+1470 
-1485 KIASAGKGVGGFS
+1485 
-1498 GAGQSASPEEPLYAQ
+1498 
-1513 VAKKVR
+1513 
-1519 AKIDQLN
+1519 
-1526 ESASAINR
+1526 
-1534 KMDRINKIASAGKGV
+1534 
-1549 GGFRGAGQSASPE
+1549 
-1562 EPLYA
+1562 
-1567 QVAKKVS
+1567 
-1574 AKIDQ
+1574 
-1579 LNESA
+1579 
-1584 SAINRKMD
+1584 
-1592 RINKIASAGKGVGG
+1592 
-1606 FRGAGQSAS
+1606 
-1615 PEEPIYAQ
+1615 
-1623 VAKKVSAKID
+1623 
-1633 QLNESASAI
+1633 
-1642 NRKMDRINKI
+1642 
-1652 ASAGK
+1652 
-1657 GVGGFRGAGQSASPE
+1657 
-1672 EPLYAQV
+1672 
-1679 AKKVSAKID
+1679 
-1688 QLNES
+1688 
-1693 ASAIN
+1693 
-1698 RKIDRINKI
+1698 
-1707 ASAGKGVGGFS
+1707 
-1718 GAGQSASPE
+1718 
-1727 EPIYAQVAKKVSAKI
+1727 
-1742 DQLNESASAINRK
+1742 INRK

-1795 AGFSLRRSAAVNDLS
+1795 AGFPLKRYAGVDDLS

-1832 EAKAG
+1832 EAKTG

-1853 KKNALKLWVE
+1853 KKNAVNLWVE

-1880 TNSHTRINSNVQS
+1880 TNSHTRINSNVKN
-1893 GTINEKATGMLTQKN
+1893 GGINEKATGMLTQKN

-1915 NDKIVAHNVGSAH
+1915 NDKIVAHNVGSIP
-1928 LSEYDK
+1928 LSDYDK

-1972 TFSTGSYSLMKANV
+1972 TFSQGSYSLAKANA
-1986 EHGVKNTTKG
+1986 ELGVKNTNTKS

>member
-15 TLNQTDFVPQR
+15 TPSQTDFVPQR
-26 FINNLQAA
+26 FINNLQVA
-34 FIKVDN
+34 FLKVDN
-40 AVASFD
+40 AVASYD

-180 QIRSDEKF
+180 QIRSDQKF
-188 MGVFDEFLK
+188 MGVFDESLK
-197 ARQEAEKNAEPTGGD
+197 ERQEAEKNAEPAGD

-244 NIATTTTDIQGLPP
+244 NLATTTTDIQGLPP

-305 SSVLMGSHSGI
+305 SSVLMGGHSSI

-331 EARHDWNATVGYKNQ
+331 EARHDWNATVGYKDQ

-355 NAHLNNGSGLVIAG
+355 NAHLNNGSGLIIAG
-369 NENGI
+369 NEDGI
-374 KNPSFYLYKQDQLTG
+374 KNPSFYLYKEDQLTG
-389 LKQALSQEEIQ
+389 LKQAMSQEEIQ
-400 NKVDFMEFLAQ
+400 NKVDFMEFLAK

-423 KEKFQTEIG
+423 KEKFQTEIE

-442 DALGSDHIAFVSKK
+442 DALGNDHIAFVSKK
-456 DPKHLALVTEFG
+456 DNKHLALVTEFG

-483 DKALDGETKTTLQGS
+483 DKALDGEVKTTLQGS
-498 LKYDGVMFVD
+498 LKYEGVMFVD
-508 YSNFKYTNVSKSPDK
+508 YSNFKYTNASKSPDK
-523 GLGATN
+523 GVGATN

-556 YIRRDLEDKLW
+556 YIRQDLEDKLW

-585 SNKELVG
+585 SNKEMVG

-598 KAVAEAKNTG
+598 QAVAEAKNTG
-608 NYDEVKK
+608 NYDGVKK

-628 SLEKEVAKKLESRND
+628 HLEKEVVKKLESRND
-643 NKNRMEAKAQANSQK
+643 NKNRMEAKTQANSQK

-728 KDSVKDLG
+728 KDLVKDLG

-758 KNKDFSKVTQA
+758 KNNDFSKVTQA

-794 QAVSETKLTGNFSKV
+794 QAVSETKLTGDFSKV

-815 LKNLSLDLGKNS
+815 LKSLSLDQKNESFNVGKNS
-827 DLQFVRDGVR
+827 DLQFVRDSVR

-849 ATTLT
+849 ATKLS

-864 SEKLFGKSNN
+864 NEKLFGNSNN
-874 NNNGLKNNEEPIY
+874 NNNGLKNNTEPIY
-887 AQVNKKKAGQ
+887 AKVNKKKTGQ
-897 ATSPEEPIYAQVAR
+897 AASPEEPIYAQVA
-911 KMSVKIDQLNEAA
+911 KKVSAKIDQLNEAT

-949 AGQSASPEEPIYAQV
+949 AGRSASPE
-964 AKKVSAKIDQL
+964 
-975 NESASAINRKIDR
+975 
-988 INKIASAGKGVGGF
+988 
-1002 SGAGQSASPE
+1002 
-1012 EPIYAQVAK
+1012 
-1021 KVRAKIDQ
+1021 
-1029 LNESASAINRKMD
+1029 
-1042 RINKIASAGKG
+1042 
-1053 VGGFRGAG
+1053 
-1061 QSASPEEP
+1061 
-1069 IYAQVAKKVRAK
+1069 
-1081 IDQLNESAS
+1081 
-1090 AINRKMDRINKI
+1090 
-1102 ASAGKGVGGFSGAGQ
+1102 
-1117 SASPEEP
+1117 
-1124 LYAQVAKKVRAKIDQ
+1124 
-1139 LNESAS
+1139 
-1145 AINRKIDR
+1145 
-1153 INKIASAGK
+1153 
-1162 GVGGF
+1162 
-1167 RGAGQSASPEE
+1167 
-1178 PIYAQVAKKV
+1178 
-1188 SAKID
+1188 
-1193 QLNESA
+1193 
-1199 SAINRKMDRINKIAS
+1199 
-1214 AGKGVGG
+1214 
-1221 FSGAGQS
+1221 
-1228 ASPEEP
+1228 
-1234 LYAQVAKKVSAKID
+1234 
-1248 QLNESASA
+1248 
-1256 INRKIDRINK
+1256 
-1266 IASAGKG
+1266 
-1273 VGGFSGAGQ
+1273 
-1282 SASPE
+1282 
-1287 EPLYAQVAKKVR
+1287 
-1299 AKIDQLNESASAIN
+1299 
-1313 RKMDRINKIASAGKG
+1313 
-1328 VGGFRGA
+1328 
-1335 GQSASPEEPLYA
+1335 
-1347 QVAKKVSAKIDQL
+1347 
-1360 NESASAINRKIDRIN
+1360 
-1375 KIASAGKGVGG
+1375 
-1386 FRGAGQSASPE
+1386 
-1397 EPLYA
+1397 
-1402 QVAKKVRAKIDQL
+1402 
-1415 NESASAINRKIDR
+1415 
-1428 INKIASAGKGVG
+1428 
-1440 GFRGAGQSA
+1440 
-1449 SPEEPLY
+1449 
-1456 AQVAKKVRAKIDQL
+1456 
-1470 NESASAINRKIDRIN
+1470 
-1485 KIASAGKGVGGFS
+1485 
-1498 GAGQSASPEEPLYAQ
+1498 
-1513 VAKKVR
+1513 
-1519 AKIDQLN
+1519 
-1526 ESASAINR
+1526 
-1534 KMDRINKIASAGKGV
+1534 
-1549 GGFRGAGQSASPE
+1549 
-1562 EPLYA
+1562 
-1567 QVAKKVS
+1567 
-1574 AKIDQ
+1574 
-1579 LNESA
+1579 
-1584 SAINRKMD
+1584 
-1592 RINKIASAGKGVGG
+1592 
-1606 FRGAGQSAS
+1606 
-1615 PEEPIYAQ
+1615 
-1623 VAKKVSAKID
+1623 
-1633 QLNESASAI
+1633 
-1642 NRKMDRINKI
+1642 
-1652 ASAGK
+1652 
-1657 GVGGFRGAGQSASPE
+1657 
-1672 EPLYAQV
+1672 
-1679 AKKVSAKID
+1679 
-1688 QLNES
+1688 
-1693 ASAIN
+1693 
-1698 RKIDRINKI
+1698 
-1707 ASAGKGVGGFS
+1707 
-1718 GAGQSASPE
+1718 
-1727 EPIYAQVAKKVSAKI
+1727 
-1742 DQLNESASAINRK
+1742 
-1755 IDRIN
+1755 
-1760 KIASAGKGVGGF
+1760 
-1772 SGAGQSASP
+1772 

-1795 AGFSLRRSAAVNDLS
+1795 AGFPLRRSAAVNDLS

-1832 EAKAG
+1832 EAKTG
-1837 HFDKLEQKI
+1837 HFDNLEQKI

-1853 KKNALKLWVE
+1853 KKNAVKLWVE

-1880 TNSHTRINSNVQS
+1880 TNSHTRINSNVQK

-1950 FSTKLNNAVKD
+1950 FSTKLNSAIKD
-1961 IKSSFVQFLTN
+1961 IKSGFVQFLTN
-1972 TFSTGSYSLMKANV
+1972 TFSVGTYSLAKANA
-1986 EHGVKNTTKG
+1986 ELGVKNINTKS